1 MGPKALIFI
10 HSLARKSLTKGQGSG
25 ITKIPSAMQAEAKA
39 SEIFTNLVEAGLKP
53 EMMDDF
59 IKSEADVAKYLN
71 ILDAYKRER
80 MKPIPADSPRGKEI
94 TEALF
99 GKRGEVVDM
108 KGNVIPEGSGIM
120 GGESI
125 ESLMKSGDVTKGTV
139 TKKSKKVTDRDMFR
153 AANENYITDTISDV
167 NIIKNLNSMDP
178 IEAMKEA
185 NKVIK
190 REGPYKNLN
199 QQQAKKILEDTED
212 HIFERDVTPMDEDFA
227 AGGVAGLLG
236 ERTGYAQG
244 TDVFRRQKKE
254 IPEEIKKKIFEMIMG
269 TRNLGKVIENSE
281 RTKSRIGSEG
291 VKAYGLAEGGRTG
304 YKEGLTAKQFKR
316 QETENLAAKINEYF
330 DIKGSGS
337 ISGKNQIMGAPDGI
351 TANTETFNAIINMDI
366 PIIEK
371 INLLGS
377 LGYGKDRFKV
387 EKGDEELFLGEGGYK
402 DRNIG
407 LGFNQGGEGLS
418 GSVIRNLETGDNEYQ
433 VKFLKNLASGG
444 RVGLKGGGM
453 DMGAGSSK
461 SSKSSGPA
469 GGASSG
475 GNYGGNNFKSD
486 PDDNREQYGAQGQ
499 YSRPPSTPSD
509 GGDNREQYGAQGQY
523 QRPQLFNS
531 QGLGVT
537 PFNLSNKNFAKL
549 VGPALIQYRIL
560 QKKKAME
567 QLGGD
572 PFTPQDQNILDE
584 LNQMNEEEKIYSLPI
599 TAANGGRVGLRYGGD
614 TMGGINDKSIS
625 SPGPDRSKVSEQQ
638 ERNHQEAISR
648 ARDSQQYDYT
658 APKQIA
664 KQIAINTGKNL
675 AGQKI
680 ASVLGIGTGPIGIL
694 IALKGLYDQT
704 KNPVYSEEDVTYG
717 FPYQT
722 GGRVGLK
729 GGGRTITL
737 MDGTKV
743 YIPEG
748 STTSSGGLK
757 DRIYSSS
764 KGDLLR
770 EDIVRLM
777 SFESGGRVGLRG
789 GGADFIPT
797 EKMNTDRM
805 KVIREFLKRK
815 IPHLDSG
822 PIDKSILYDLQ
833 EALSSGSGLFPGY
846 DVRNDLPREVEA
858 KGGGRI
864 GLAGGMTRRAFL
876 KLMGGVA
883 AGIGAIKSGIMG
895 VGKKGV
901 AKKVVKEVIKTPPV
915 AGKPEWFDALINKV
929 ILEGDDVTKKL
940 ATKDREIVHT
950 KKLNDQESVTVTQD
964 LDDGAIRVEYD
975 SPDNLGQ
982 EPVMMQFKP
991 GMADE
996 TTGGKKPAD
1005 RFDVVETEPRY
1016 VGPDNTDIE
1025 FIGESGGPNIS
1036 FIESDVTNLK
1046 TFATGKGPTMKEIV
1060 KSKKRK
1066 DLTRAVNENDYEAA
1080 EYLGGK
1086 YGDGPEDYYSDDY
1099 RDYRYASG
1107 GLAYMLGE

>member
-99 GKRGEVVDM
+99 GKRGTVVDM
-108 KGNVIPEGSGIM
+108 KGKVIPKGSGIM

-153 AANENYITDTISDV
+153 AANENYITDTISK
-167 NIIKNLNSMDP
+167 IKSMDP

-599 TAANGGRVGLRYGGD
+599 TAANGGR
-614 TMGGINDKSIS
+614 I
-625 SPGPDRSKVSEQQ
+625 
-638 ERNHQEAISR
+638 
-648 ARDSQQYDYT
+648 
-658 APKQIA
+658 
-664 KQIAINTGKNL
+664 
-675 AGQKI
+675 
-680 ASVLGIGTGPIGIL
+680 
-694 IALKGLYDQT
+694 
-704 KNPVYSEEDVTYG
+704 
-717 FPYQT
+717 
-722 GGRVGLK
+722 GLK
-729 GGGRTITL
+729 DGGRTITL

-895 VGKKGV
+895 AGKKGV

>member
-1 MGPKALIFI
+1 MGPKALTFI
-10 HSLARKSLTKGQGSG
+10 HSVARKSLTKGQGSG

-59 IKSEADVAKYLN
+59 IRSEADVAKYLN

-80 MKPIPADSPRGKEI
+80 MKPIPADSPRGREI

-139 TKKSKKVTDRDMFR
+139 TKKSKKVTDRDMFK
-153 AANENYITDTISDV
+153 AANERLGKPKTDV
-167 NIIKNLNSMDP
+167 NTIIKNINSMDP

-212 HIFERDVTPMDEDFA
+212 HIFERNVTDEDFA
-227 AGGVAGLLG
+227 AGGRVGLRYG
-236 ERTGYAQG
+236 GDTMGGINDKSVSSPGPDRSKVSAQQERNHQAAVREAQA
-244 TDVFRRQKKE
+244 FNQKKE
-254 IPEEIKKKIFEMIMG
+254 ETINRIKEAQPKQSPIKTFFNPRLQKHFDQNQMLKDAVARGEITPEQYNELGGYDVQQTLSLGNPLLGGIG
-269 TRNLGKVIENSE
+269 NL
-281 RTKSRIGSEG
+281 IGS
-291 VKAYGLAEGGRTG
+291 TG
-304 YKEGLTAKQFKR
+304 YNIVQSLKDGQSFGD
-316 QETENLAAKINEYF
+316 AAGDVYRNV
-330 DIKGSGS
+330 KG
-337 ISGKNQIMGAPDGI
+337 
-351 TANTETFNAIINMDI
+351 
-366 PIIEK
+366 
-371 INLLGS
+371 
-377 LGYGKDRFKV
+377 
-387 EKGDEELFLGEGGYK
+387 
-402 DRNIG
+402 G
-407 LGFNQGGEGLS
+407 LGLISPE
-418 GSVIRNLETGDNEYQ
+418 
-433 VKFLKNLASGG
+433 LKQTYKNIL
-444 RVGLKGGGM
+444 
-453 DMGAGSSK
+453 
-461 SSKSSGPA
+461 
-469 GGASSG
+469 
-475 GNYGGNNFKSD
+475 
-486 PDDNREQYGAQGQ
+486 AQG
-499 YSRPPSTPSD
+499 
-509 GGDNREQYGAQGQY
+509 AGQY
-523 QRPQLFNS
+523 Q
-531 QGLGVT
+531 T
-537 PFNLSNKNFAKL
+537 
-549 VGPALIQYRIL
+549 
-560 QKKKAME
+560 
-567 QLGGD
+567 
-572 PFTPQDQNILDE
+572 
-584 LNQMNEEEKIYSLPI
+584 
-599 TAANGGRVGLRYGGD
+599 GGRVGLRYGGD

-638 ERNHQEAISR
+638 ERSNQEAISR
-648 ARDSQQYDYT
+648 ARNSQQYDYT

-664 KQIAINTGKNL
+664 KDIAVNTGKNL
-675 AGQKI
+675 IGKKI
-680 ASVLGIGTGPIGIL
+680 ASALGIGTGPIGIL

-722 GGRVGLK
+722 GGRV
-729 GGGRTITL
+729 
-737 MDGTKV
+737 
-743 YIPEG
+743 
-748 STTSSGGLK
+748 
-757 DRIYSSS
+757 
-764 KGDLLR
+764 
-770 EDIVRLM
+770 
-777 SFESGGRVGLRG
+777 
-789 GGADFIPT
+789 
-797 EKMNTDRM
+797 
-805 KVIREFLKRK
+805 
-815 IPHLDSG
+815 
-822 PIDKSILYDLQ
+822 
-833 EALSSGSGLFPGY
+833 
-846 DVRNDLPREVEA
+846 
-858 KGGGRI
+858 

-1086 YGDGPEDYYSDDY
+1086 YGDAPEPDFPDDY
-1099 RDYRYASG
+1099 SGYASG

>member
-80 MKPIPADSPRGKEI
+80 MKPIPANSPRGREI

-99 GKRGEVVDM
+99 GKRGTVVDM

-125 ESLMKSGDVTKGTV
+125 ESLMKSGDVTK
-139 TKKSKKVTDRDMFR
+139 KSKKVTDRDMFK
-153 AANENYITDTISDV
+153 AANENYITDTISK
-167 NIIKNLNSMDP
+167 IKSMDP

-244 TDVFRRQKKE
+244 KDVFRRQKKE

-291 VKAYGLAEGGRTG
+291 VKAYGLANGGRA
-304 YKEGLTAKQFKR
+304 EF
-316 QETENLAAKINEYF
+316 
-330 DIKGSGS
+330 
-337 ISGKNQIMGAPDGI
+337 
-351 TANTETFNAIINMDI
+351 
-366 PIIEK
+366 
-371 INLLGS
+371 
-377 LGYGKDRFKV
+377 
-387 EKGDEELFLGEGGYK
+387 
-402 DRNIG
+402 
-407 LGFNQGGEGLS
+407 
-418 GSVIRNLETGDNEYQ
+418 
-433 VKFLKNLASGG
+433 
-444 RVGLKGGGM
+444 KGGGM

-537 PFNLSNKNFAKL
+537 PFNLSNRNLFATL

-599 TAANGGRVGLRYGGD
+599 TAANGGRIGLKDGGD

-638 ERNHQEAISR
+638 ERNNQEAISR

-664 KQIAINTGKNL
+664 KDIAINTGKNL
-675 AGQKI
+675 IGKKI
-680 ASVLGIGTGPIGIL
+680 ASTLGIGTGPIGIL

-722 GGRVGLK
+722 GGRV
-729 GGGRTITL
+729 
-737 MDGTKV
+737 
-743 YIPEG
+743 
-748 STTSSGGLK
+748 
-757 DRIYSSS
+757 
-764 KGDLLR
+764 
-770 EDIVRLM
+770 
-777 SFESGGRVGLRG
+777 
-789 GGADFIPT
+789 
-797 EKMNTDRM
+797 
-805 KVIREFLKRK
+805 
-815 IPHLDSG
+815 
-822 PIDKSILYDLQ
+822 
-833 EALSSGSGLFPGY
+833 
-846 DVRNDLPREVEA
+846 
-858 KGGGRI
+858 

-1025 FIGESGGPNIS
+1025 FIGESGGPDIS

-1086 YGDGPEDYYSDDY
+1086 YGDVS
-1099 RDYRYASG
+1099 
-1107 GLAYMLGE
+1107 

>member
-1 MGPKALIFI
+1 
-10 HSLARKSLTKGQGSG
+10 
-25 ITKIPSAMQAEAKA
+25 MQAEAKA

-99 GKRGEVVDM
+99 GKRGTVVDM
-108 KGNVIPEGSGIM
+108 KGKVIPKGSGIM

-139 TKKSKKVTDRDMFR
+139 TKKSKKVTDRDMFK
-153 AANENYITDTISDV
+153 AANENYITDTISK
-167 NIIKNLNSMDP
+167 IKSMDP

-244 TDVFRRQKKE
+244 KDVFRRQKKE

-291 VKAYGLAEGGRTG
+291 VKAYGLANGGRA
-304 YKEGLTAKQFKR
+304 EF
-316 QETENLAAKINEYF
+316 
-330 DIKGSGS
+330 
-337 ISGKNQIMGAPDGI
+337 
-351 TANTETFNAIINMDI
+351 
-366 PIIEK
+366 
-371 INLLGS
+371 
-377 LGYGKDRFKV
+377 
-387 EKGDEELFLGEGGYK
+387 
-402 DRNIG
+402 
-407 LGFNQGGEGLS
+407 
-418 GSVIRNLETGDNEYQ
+418 
-433 VKFLKNLASGG
+433 
-444 RVGLKGGGM
+444 KGGGM

-499 YSRPPSTPSD
+499 YSRPPSTPS

-648 ARDSQQYDYT
+648 ARNSQQYDYT

-664 KQIAINTGKNL
+664 KDIAINTGKNL
-675 AGQKI
+675 IGKKI
-680 ASVLGIGTGPIGIL
+680 ASTLGIGATPIGIFM
-694 IALKGLYDQT
+694 ALKGLYNQT

-722 GGRVGLK
+722 GGRV
-729 GGGRTITL
+729 
-737 MDGTKV
+737 
-743 YIPEG
+743 
-748 STTSSGGLK
+748 
-757 DRIYSSS
+757 
-764 KGDLLR
+764 
-770 EDIVRLM
+770 
-777 SFESGGRVGLRG
+777 
-789 GGADFIPT
+789 
-797 EKMNTDRM
+797 
-805 KVIREFLKRK
+805 
-815 IPHLDSG
+815 
-822 PIDKSILYDLQ
+822 
-833 EALSSGSGLFPGY
+833 
-846 DVRNDLPREVEA
+846 
-858 KGGGRI
+858 

-883 AGIGAIKSGIMG
+883 AGIGAIKSGIIG
-895 VGKKGV
+895 AGKKGV

-964 LDDGAIRVEYD
+964 LDDGVIRVEYD

-1016 VGPDNTDIE
+1016 TGPDNTDIE

-1086 YGDGPEDYYSDDY
+1086 YGDVPEPDFPDDY
-1099 RDYRYASG
+1099 SGYASG
-1107 GLAYMLGE
+1107 GIAGMLGE

>member
-80 MKPIPADSPRGKEI
+80 MKPIPADSSRGREI

-99 GKRGEVVDM
+99 GKRGTVVDM
-108 KGNVIPEGSGIM
+108 KGKVIPKGSGIM

-125 ESLMKSGDVTKGTV
+125 ESLMKSEDV
-139 TKKSKKVTDRDMFR
+139 TKKSKKVTDRDMFK
-153 AANENYITDTISDV
+153 AANENYITDTISK
-167 NIIKNLNSMDP
+167 IKSMDP

-199 QQQAKKILEDTED
+199 QQQAKKILKDTED

-291 VKAYGLAEGGRTG
+291 VKAYGLANGGRA
-304 YKEGLTAKQFKR
+304 EF
-316 QETENLAAKINEYF
+316 
-330 DIKGSGS
+330 
-337 ISGKNQIMGAPDGI
+337 
-351 TANTETFNAIINMDI
+351 
-366 PIIEK
+366 
-371 INLLGS
+371 
-377 LGYGKDRFKV
+377 
-387 EKGDEELFLGEGGYK
+387 
-402 DRNIG
+402 
-407 LGFNQGGEGLS
+407 
-418 GSVIRNLETGDNEYQ
+418 
-433 VKFLKNLASGG
+433 
-444 RVGLKGGGM
+444 KGGGM

-486 PDDNREQYGAQGQ
+486 RDDNREQYRAQGQ
-499 YSRPPSTPSD
+499 YSRPPSTPS
-509 GGDNREQYGAQGQY
+509 GGGGMDASRAQFQPQFG
-523 QRPQLFNS
+523 PQLFNS

-560 QKKKAME
+560 QKKQAME
-567 QLGGD
+567 PLGGD
-572 PFTPQDQNILDE
+572 PFTPQDQNMLDK
-584 LNQMNEEEKIYSLPI
+584 LNQMEEEEKIYSFPI

-664 KQIAINTGKNL
+664 KDIAINTGKNL
-675 AGQKI
+675 IGKKI
-680 ASVLGIGTGPIGIL
+680 ASTLGIGTGPIGIL

-722 GGRVGLK
+722 GGRVGL
-729 GGGRTITL
+729 
-737 MDGTKV
+737 
-743 YIPEG
+743 
-748 STTSSGGLK
+748 
-757 DRIYSSS
+757 
-764 KGDLLR
+764 
-770 EDIVRLM
+770 
-777 SFESGGRVGLRG
+777 
-789 GGADFIPT
+789 
-797 EKMNTDRM
+797 
-805 KVIREFLKRK
+805 
-815 IPHLDSG
+815 
-822 PIDKSILYDLQ
+822 
-833 EALSSGSGLFPGY
+833 
-846 DVRNDLPREVEA
+846 
-858 KGGGRI
+858 
-864 GLAGGMTRRAFL
+864 AGGMTRRAFL

-883 AGIGAIKSGIMG
+883 AGIGAVKSGIMG

-901 AKKVVKEVIKTPPV
+901 AKKVVKEVIKTPNAP
-915 AGKPEWFDALINKV
+915 GKPEWFDALVNKV

-940 ATKDREIVHT
+940 AIKDRQTVHT
-950 KKLNDQESVTVTQD
+950 KKIDNDSEVTVYRN
-964 LDDGAIRVEYD
+964 LDDDSVRVEYN
-975 SPDNLGQ
+975 SPDVMLD
-982 EPVMMQFKP
+982 EPVSLTVKP
-991 GMADE
+991 GQADE
-996 TTGGKKPAD
+996 TIKKAPPAE
-1005 RFDVVETEPRY
+1005 FETYEQGFVARSN
-1016 VGPDNTDIE
+1016 GPDDYSIDPE
-1025 FIGESGGPNIS
+1025 PMIGNSIKDLET
-1036 FIESDVTNLK
+1036 DVTKLK
-1046 TFATGKGPTMKEIV
+1046 EFATGEKQTLKEFV
-1060 KSKKRK
+1060 QSKKRK
-1066 DLTRAVNENDYEAA
+1066 DKVKKINQGDIGETSDYVTKRQ
-1080 EYLGGK
+1080 G
-1086 YGDGPEDYYSDDY
+1086 DYYPEYDD
-1099 RDYRYASG
+1099 YASG
-1107 GLAYMLGE
+1107 GIAGMLGE

>member
-80 MKPIPADSPRGKEI
+80 MKPIPADSPRGREI

-99 GKRGEVVDM
+99 GKRGTVVDM

-139 TKKSKKVTDRDMFR
+139 TKKSKKVTDRDMFK
-153 AANENYITDTISDV
+153 AANERLGKPKTDV
-167 NIIKNLNSMDP
+167 NTIIKNINSMEP

-337 ISGKNQIMGAPDGI
+337 KSGKNQIMGAPDGI
-351 TANTETFNAIINMDI
+351 TADTETFNAIINMDI
-366 PIIEK
+366 PIKEK

-377 LGYGKDRFKV
+377 FGFGKDRFKV

-418 GSVIRNLETGDNEYQ
+418 GSVIRNLETGDNDYQ
-433 VKFLKNLASGG
+433 VKFLKKFAS
-444 RVGLKGGGM
+444 
-453 DMGAGSSK
+453 
-461 SSKSSGPA
+461 
-469 GGASSG
+469 
-475 GNYGGNNFKSD
+475 
-486 PDDNREQYGAQGQ
+486 
-499 YSRPPSTPSD
+499 
-509 GGDNREQYGAQGQY
+509 
-523 QRPQLFNS
+523 
-531 QGLGVT
+531 
-537 PFNLSNKNFAKL
+537 
-549 VGPALIQYRIL
+549 
-560 QKKKAME
+560 
-567 QLGGD
+567 
-572 PFTPQDQNILDE
+572 
-584 LNQMNEEEKIYSLPI
+584 
-599 TAANGGRVGLRYGGD
+599 GGRVGLRYGGD

-638 ERNHQEAISR
+638 ELNNQEAISR

-658 APKQIA
+658 VPKQIV
-664 KQIAINTGKNL
+664 KDIAINTGKNL

-680 ASVLGIGTGPIGIL
+680 ASTLGIGTPPIAIL
-694 IALKGLYDQT
+694 MALKGLYDQT

-991 GMADE
+991 GRADE
-996 TTGGKKPAD
+996 TIGGKKPAD

-1016 VGPDNTDIE
+1016 TGPDNTDIE

-1046 TFATGKGPTMKEIV
+1046 TFATGKDPTMKEIV

-1086 YGDGPEDYYSDDY
+1086 YGDVPEPDFPDDY
-1099 RDYRYASG
+1099 SGYASG
-1107 GLAYMLGE
+1107 GIAGMLGE

>member
-1 MGPKALIFI
+1 MD
-10 HSLARKSLTKGQGSG
+10 
-25 ITKIPSAMQAEAKA
+25 A
-39 SEIFTNLVEAGLKP
+39 SRAQFQP
-53 EMMDDF
+53 Q
-59 IKSEADVAKYLN
+59 
-71 ILDAYKRER
+71 
-80 MKPIPADSPRGKEI
+80 
-94 TEALF
+94 F
-99 GKRGEVVDM
+99 G
-108 KGNVIPEGSGIM
+108 
-120 GGESI
+120 
-125 ESLMKSGDVTKGTV
+125 
-139 TKKSKKVTDRDMFR
+139 
-153 AANENYITDTISDV
+153 
-167 NIIKNLNSMDP
+167 
-178 IEAMKEA
+178 
-185 NKVIK
+185 
-190 REGPYKNLN
+190 
-199 QQQAKKILEDTED
+199 
-212 HIFERDVTPMDEDFA
+212 
-227 AGGVAGLLG
+227 
-236 ERTGYAQG
+236 
-244 TDVFRRQKKE
+244 
-254 IPEEIKKKIFEMIMG
+254 
-269 TRNLGKVIENSE
+269 
-281 RTKSRIGSEG
+281 
-291 VKAYGLAEGGRTG
+291 
-304 YKEGLTAKQFKR
+304 
-316 QETENLAAKINEYF
+316 
-330 DIKGSGS
+330 
-337 ISGKNQIMGAPDGI
+337 
-351 TANTETFNAIINMDI
+351 
-366 PIIEK
+366 
-371 INLLGS
+371 
-377 LGYGKDRFKV
+377 
-387 EKGDEELFLGEGGYK
+387 
-402 DRNIG
+402 
-407 LGFNQGGEGLS
+407 
-418 GSVIRNLETGDNEYQ
+418 
-433 VKFLKNLASGG
+433 
-444 RVGLKGGGM
+444 
-453 DMGAGSSK
+453 
-461 SSKSSGPA
+461 
-469 GGASSG
+469 
-475 GNYGGNNFKSD
+475 
-486 PDDNREQYGAQGQ
+486 
-499 YSRPPSTPSD
+499 
-509 GGDNREQYGAQGQY
+509 
-523 QRPQLFNS
+523 PQLFNS

-560 QKKKAME
+560 QKKQAME
-567 QLGGD
+567 PLGGD
-572 PFTPQDQNILDE
+572 PFTPQDQNMLDK
-584 LNQMNEEEKIYSLPI
+584 LNQMEEEEKIYSFPI

-625 SPGPDRSKVSEQQ
+625 SPGPDRFKVSEQQ
-638 ERNHQEAISR
+638 ELNHQEAISR

-664 KQIAINTGKNL
+664 KDIAINTGKNL
-675 AGQKI
+675 IGKKI
-680 ASVLGIGTGPIGIL
+680 ASTLGIGTGPIGIL

-729 GGGRTITL
+729 DGGRTITL

-1086 YGDGPEDYYSDDY
+1086 YGDVPEPDFPDDY
-1099 RDYRYASG
+1099 SGYASG

>member
-1 MGPKALIFI
+1 MLSKALTFI

-99 GKRGEVVDM
+99 GKRGTVVDM

-153 AANENYITDTISDV
+153 AANENYITDTISK
-167 NIIKNLNSMDP
+167 IKSMDP

-377 LGYGKDRFKV
+377 FGFGKDRFKV

-418 GSVIRNLETGDNEYQ
+418 GSVIRNLETGDNDYQ
-433 VKFLKNLASGG
+433 VKFLKKFAS
-444 RVGLKGGGM
+444 
-453 DMGAGSSK
+453 
-461 SSKSSGPA
+461 
-469 GGASSG
+469 
-475 GNYGGNNFKSD
+475 
-486 PDDNREQYGAQGQ
+486 
-499 YSRPPSTPSD
+499 
-509 GGDNREQYGAQGQY
+509 
-523 QRPQLFNS
+523 
-531 QGLGVT
+531 
-537 PFNLSNKNFAKL
+537 
-549 VGPALIQYRIL
+549 
-560 QKKKAME
+560 
-567 QLGGD
+567 
-572 PFTPQDQNILDE
+572 
-584 LNQMNEEEKIYSLPI
+584 
-599 TAANGGRVGLRYGGD
+599 GGRVGLRYGGD

-625 SPGPDRSKVSEQQ
+625 SPGPDRFKVSEQQ
-638 ERNHQEAISR
+638 ELNNQEAISR

-658 APKQIA
+658 VPKQIV
-664 KQIAINTGKNL
+664 KDIAINTGKNL

-680 ASVLGIGTGPIGIL
+680 ASTLGIGATPITIL
-694 IALKGLYDQT
+694 MALKGLYDQT
-704 KNPVYSEEDVTYG
+704 RNPVYSEEDVTYG

-950 KKLNDQESVTVTQD
+950 KKINDQESVTVTQD

-1086 YGDGPEDYYSDDY
+1086 YGDVPEPDFPDDY
-1099 RDYRYASG
+1099 SGYASG

>member
-10 HSLARKSLTKGQGSG
+10 QSLARKSLTKGQGSG

-80 MKPIPADSPRGKEI
+80 MKPIPADSPRGREI

-99 GKRGEVVDM
+99 GKRGTVVDM
-108 KGNVIPEGSGIM
+108 KGNVIPKGSGIM

-125 ESLMKSGDVTKGTV
+125 ESLMKSGDV

-153 AANENYITDTISDV
+153 AANENYITDTISK
-167 NIIKNLNSMDP
+167 IKSMDP

-244 TDVFRRQKKE
+244 KDVFRRQKKE

-291 VKAYGLAEGGRTG
+291 VKAYGLANGGRA
-304 YKEGLTAKQFKR
+304 EF
-316 QETENLAAKINEYF
+316 
-330 DIKGSGS
+330 
-337 ISGKNQIMGAPDGI
+337 
-351 TANTETFNAIINMDI
+351 
-366 PIIEK
+366 
-371 INLLGS
+371 
-377 LGYGKDRFKV
+377 
-387 EKGDEELFLGEGGYK
+387 
-402 DRNIG
+402 
-407 LGFNQGGEGLS
+407 
-418 GSVIRNLETGDNEYQ
+418 
-433 VKFLKNLASGG
+433 
-444 RVGLKGGGM
+444 KGGGM

-499 YSRPPSTPSD
+499 YSRPPSTPS

-648 ARDSQQYDYT
+648 ARNSQQYDYT

-664 KQIAINTGKNL
+664 KDIAINTGKNL
-675 AGQKI
+675 IGKKI
-680 ASVLGIGTGPIGIL
+680 ASTLGIGATPIGIFM
-694 IALKGLYDQT
+694 ALKGLYNQT

-722 GGRVGLK
+722 GGRV
-729 GGGRTITL
+729 
-737 MDGTKV
+737 
-743 YIPEG
+743 
-748 STTSSGGLK
+748 
-757 DRIYSSS
+757 
-764 KGDLLR
+764 
-770 EDIVRLM
+770 
-777 SFESGGRVGLRG
+777 
-789 GGADFIPT
+789 
-797 EKMNTDRM
+797 
-805 KVIREFLKRK
+805 
-815 IPHLDSG
+815 
-822 PIDKSILYDLQ
+822 
-833 EALSSGSGLFPGY
+833 
-846 DVRNDLPREVEA
+846 
-858 KGGGRI
+858 

-883 AGIGAIKSGIMG
+883 AGIGAIKSGIIG
-895 VGKKGV
+895 AGKKGV

-964 LDDGAIRVEYD
+964 LDDGVIRVEYD

-1016 VGPDNTDIE
+1016 TGPDNTDIE

-1086 YGDGPEDYYSDDY
+1086 YGDVPEPDFPDDY
-1099 RDYRYASG
+1099 SGYASG
-1107 GLAYMLGE
+1107 GIAGMLGE

>member
-1 MGPKALIFI
+1 
-10 HSLARKSLTKGQGSG
+10 
-25 ITKIPSAMQAEAKA
+25 
-39 SEIFTNLVEAGLKP
+39 
-53 EMMDDF
+53 
-59 IKSEADVAKYLN
+59 
-71 ILDAYKRER
+71 
-80 MKPIPADSPRGKEI
+80 
-94 TEALF
+94 
-99 GKRGEVVDM
+99 
-108 KGNVIPEGSGIM
+108 
-120 GGESI
+120 
-125 ESLMKSGDVTKGTV
+125 
-139 TKKSKKVTDRDMFR
+139 
-153 AANENYITDTISDV
+153 
-167 NIIKNLNSMDP
+167 MDP

-337 ISGKNQIMGAPDGI
+337 KSGKNQIMGAPDGI

-377 LGYGKDRFKV
+377 FGFGKDRFKV

-418 GSVIRNLETGDNEYQ
+418 GSVIRNLETGDNDYQ
-433 VKFLKNLASGG
+433 VKFLKKFAS
-444 RVGLKGGGM
+444 
-453 DMGAGSSK
+453 
-461 SSKSSGPA
+461 
-469 GGASSG
+469 
-475 GNYGGNNFKSD
+475 
-486 PDDNREQYGAQGQ
+486 
-499 YSRPPSTPSD
+499 
-509 GGDNREQYGAQGQY
+509 
-523 QRPQLFNS
+523 
-531 QGLGVT
+531 
-537 PFNLSNKNFAKL
+537 
-549 VGPALIQYRIL
+549 
-560 QKKKAME
+560 
-567 QLGGD
+567 
-572 PFTPQDQNILDE
+572 
-584 LNQMNEEEKIYSLPI
+584 
-599 TAANGGRVGLRYGGD
+599 GGRVGLRYGGD
-614 TMGGINDKSIS
+614 TMGGINDKSVS
-625 SPGPDRSKVSEQQ
+625 SPGPDRFKVSEQQ
-638 ERNHQEAISR
+638 ELNNQEAISR

-658 APKQIA
+658 VPKQIA
-664 KQIAINTGKNL
+664 KDIAINTGKNL

-680 ASVLGIGTGPIGIL
+680 LSTLGIGATPITIL
-694 IALKGLYDQT
+694 MALKGLYDQT
-704 KNPVYSEEDVTYG
+704 QNPVYSEEDLTYG
-717 FPYQT
+717 VPYQT

-895 VGKKGV
+895 VGKKEV

-991 GMADE
+991 GRADE

-1016 VGPDNTDIE
+1016 TGPDNTDIE

-1086 YGDGPEDYYSDDY
+1086 YGDVPEPDFPDDY
-1099 RDYRYASG
+1099 SGYASG
-1107 GLAYMLGE
+1107 GIAGMLGE

>member
-59 IKSEADVAKYLN
+59 IRSEADVAKYLN
-71 ILDAYKRER
+71 ILDAYKANQLKNTRA
-80 MKPIPADSPRGKEI
+80 IAADSPEGKKI

-153 AANENYITDTISDV
+153 AANQRLGKPKTDV
-167 NIIKNLNSMDP
+167 NTIIKNINSMEP
-178 IEAMKEA
+178 IDAMKEA

-227 AGGVAGLLG
+227 AGGRVGLKGGGMDMGAGSSKSSKSSG
-236 ERTGYAQG
+236 VDRSKVSAQQERNNQAAVREAQA
-244 TDVFRRQKKE
+244 FNQKKE
-254 IPEEIKKKIFEMIMG
+254 ETINRIKEAQPKQSPIKTFFNPRLQKHFDQNQMLKDAVARGEITPEQYNELGGYDVQQTLSLGNPLLGGIG
-269 TRNLGKVIENSE
+269 NL
-281 RTKSRIGSEG
+281 IGSTGYNIVQSSIPSKDSSGNVIYEDTPFIIG
-291 VKAYGLAEGGRTG
+291 EDANTIYSQTPKASQLFRDIPGDVYRNVKGGLGLISPELKQTYKNILAQGAGQYQTGGRTG
-304 YKEGLTAKQFKR
+304 YKEGFTAKQFKR

-366 PIIEK
+366 PIKEK

-377 LGYGKDRFKV
+377 FGFGKDRFKV

-418 GSVIRNLETGDNEYQ
+418 GSVIRNLETGDNDYQ
-433 VKFLKNLASGG
+433 VKFLKKFEAGG
-444 RVGLKGGGM
+444 RVGLK
-453 DMGAGSSK
+453 
-461 SSKSSGPA
+461 
-469 GGASSG
+469 
-475 GNYGGNNFKSD
+475 
-486 PDDNREQYGAQGQ
+486 
-499 YSRPPSTPSD
+499 D
-509 GGDNREQYGAQGQY
+509 GG
-523 QRPQLFNS
+523 
-531 QGLGVT
+531 
-537 PFNLSNKNFAKL
+537 K
-549 VGPALIQYRIL
+549 
-560 QKKKAME
+560 
-567 QLGGD
+567 
-572 PFTPQDQNILDE
+572 
-584 LNQMNEEEKIYSLPI
+584 
-599 TAANGGRVGLRYGGD
+599 
-614 TMGGINDKSIS
+614 
-625 SPGPDRSKVSEQQ
+625 
-638 ERNHQEAISR
+638 
-648 ARDSQQYDYT
+648 
-658 APKQIA
+658 
-664 KQIAINTGKNL
+664 
-675 AGQKI
+675 
-680 ASVLGIGTGPIGIL
+680 
-694 IALKGLYDQT
+694 
-704 KNPVYSEEDVTYG
+704 
-717 FPYQT
+717 
-722 GGRVGLK
+722 
-729 GGGRTITL
+729 TITL

-748 STTSSGGLK
+748 SITSSGGLK
-757 DRIYSSS
+757 DQIYSSS
-764 KGDLLR
+764 KGSLLR
-770 EDIVRLM
+770 EEIVRLM
-777 SFESGGRVGLRG
+777 SFASGGRVGLRG

-883 AGIGAIKSGIMG
+883 AGIGAIKSGIIG
-895 VGKKGV
+895 AGKKG
-901 AKKVVKEVIKTPPV
+901 ATKKVVKEVIKTPNAP
-915 AGKPEWFDALINKV
+915 GKPEWFDALVNKV

-940 ATKDREIVHT
+940 AIKDRQTVHT
-950 KKLNDQESVTVTQD
+950 KKIDNDSEVTVYRN
-964 LDDGAIRVEYD
+964 LDDDSVRVEC
-975 SPDNLGQ
+975 Q
-982 EPVMMQFKP
+982 
-991 GMADE
+991 ADE
-996 TTGGKKPAD
+996 TIKKAPPAE
-1005 RFDVVETEPRY
+1005 FETYEQGFVARSN
-1016 VGPDNTDIE
+1016 GPDDYSIDPE
-1025 FIGESGGPNIS
+1025 PMIGNSIKDLET
-1036 FIESDVTNLK
+1036 DVTKLK
-1046 TFATGKGPTMKEIV
+1046 EFATGEKQTLKEFV
-1060 KSKKRK
+1060 QSKKRK
-1066 DLTRAVNENDYEAA
+1066 DKVKKINQGDIGETSDYVTKRQ
-1080 EYLGGK
+1080 G
-1086 YGDGPEDYYSDDY
+1086 DYYPEYDD
-1099 RDYRYASG
+1099 YASG
-1107 GLAYMLGE
+1107 GIAGMLGE

>member
-80 MKPIPADSPRGKEI
+80 MKPIPADSPRGREI

-99 GKRGEVVDM
+99 GKRGTVVDM
-108 KGNVIPEGSGIM
+108 KGKVIPKESGIM

-125 ESLMKSGDVTKGTV
+125 ESLMKSEDV
-139 TKKSKKVTDRDMFR
+139 TKKSKKVTDRDMFK
-153 AANENYITDTISDV
+153 AANENYITDTISK
-167 NIIKNLNSMDP
+167 IKSMDP

-244 TDVFRRQKKE
+244 KDVFRRQKKE

-291 VKAYGLAEGGRTG
+291 VKAYGLANGGRA
-304 YKEGLTAKQFKR
+304 EF
-316 QETENLAAKINEYF
+316 
-330 DIKGSGS
+330 
-337 ISGKNQIMGAPDGI
+337 
-351 TANTETFNAIINMDI
+351 
-366 PIIEK
+366 
-371 INLLGS
+371 
-377 LGYGKDRFKV
+377 
-387 EKGDEELFLGEGGYK
+387 
-402 DRNIG
+402 
-407 LGFNQGGEGLS
+407 
-418 GSVIRNLETGDNEYQ
+418 
-433 VKFLKNLASGG
+433 
-444 RVGLKGGGM
+444 KGGGM

-499 YSRPPSTPSD
+499 YSRPPSTPS

-638 ERNHQEAISR
+638 ERNNQEAISR

-664 KQIAINTGKNL
+664 KDIAINTGKNL
-675 AGQKI
+675 IGKKI
-680 ASVLGIGTGPIGIL
+680 ASTLGIGATPIGIFM
-694 IALKGLYDQT
+694 ALKGLYDQT

-722 GGRVGLK
+722 GGRVGL
-729 GGGRTITL
+729 
-737 MDGTKV
+737 
-743 YIPEG
+743 
-748 STTSSGGLK
+748 
-757 DRIYSSS
+757 
-764 KGDLLR
+764 
-770 EDIVRLM
+770 
-777 SFESGGRVGLRG
+777 
-789 GGADFIPT
+789 
-797 EKMNTDRM
+797 
-805 KVIREFLKRK
+805 
-815 IPHLDSG
+815 
-822 PIDKSILYDLQ
+822 
-833 EALSSGSGLFPGY
+833 
-846 DVRNDLPREVEA
+846 
-858 KGGGRI
+858 
-864 GLAGGMTRRAFL
+864 AGGMTRRAFL

-883 AGIGAIKSGIMG
+883 AGIGAIKSGIIG
-895 VGKKGV
+895 AGKKGV

-1016 VGPDNTDIE
+1016 TGPDNTDIE

-1086 YGDGPEDYYSDDY
+1086 YGDVPEPDFPDDY
-1099 RDYRYASG
+1099 SGYASG
-1107 GLAYMLGE
+1107 GIAGMLGE

>member
-1 MGPKALIFI
+1 MVLP
-10 HSLARKSLTKGQGSG
+10 R
-25 ITKIPSAMQAEAKA
+25 E
-39 SEIFTNLVEAGLKP
+39 VEQ
-53 EMMDDF
+53 D
-59 IKSEADVAKYLN
+59 
-71 ILDAYKRER
+71 
-80 MKPIPADSPRGKEI
+80 
-94 TEALF
+94 
-99 GKRGEVVDM
+99 
-108 KGNVIPEGSGIM
+108 
-120 GGESI
+120 
-125 ESLMKSGDVTKGTV
+125 
-139 TKKSKKVTDRDMFR
+139 TKKD
-153 AANENYITDTISDV
+153 
-167 NIIKNLNSMDP
+167 L
-178 IEAMKEA
+178 
-185 NKVIK
+185 
-190 REGPYKNLN
+190 
-199 QQQAKKILEDTED
+199 
-212 HIFERDVTPMDEDFA
+212 
-227 AGGVAGLLG
+227 
-236 ERTGYAQG
+236 
-244 TDVFRRQKKE
+244 RQ
-254 IPEEIKKKIFEMIMG
+254 
-269 TRNLGKVIENSE
+269 
-281 RTKSRIGSEG
+281 
-291 VKAYGLAEGGRTG
+291 
-304 YKEGLTAKQFKR
+304 KQFKR

-433 VKFLKNLASGG
+433 VKFLKNFASGG

-599 TAANGGRVGLRYGGD
+599 TAANGGR
-614 TMGGINDKSIS
+614 I
-625 SPGPDRSKVSEQQ
+625 
-638 ERNHQEAISR
+638 
-648 ARDSQQYDYT
+648 
-658 APKQIA
+658 
-664 KQIAINTGKNL
+664 
-675 AGQKI
+675 
-680 ASVLGIGTGPIGIL
+680 
-694 IALKGLYDQT
+694 
-704 KNPVYSEEDVTYG
+704 
-717 FPYQT
+717 
-722 GGRVGLK
+722 GLK
-729 GGGRTITL
+729 DGGKTITL

-950 KKLNDQESVTVTQD
+950 KKLNDQES
-964 LDDGAIRVEYD
+964 L
-975 SPDNLGQ
+975 P
-982 EPVMMQFKP
+982 
-991 GMADE
+991 
-996 TTGGKKPAD
+996 
-1005 RFDVVETEPRY
+1005 
-1016 VGPDNTDIE
+1016 
-1025 FIGESGGPNIS
+1025 
-1036 FIESDVTNLK
+1036 
-1046 TFATGKGPTMKEIV
+1046 
-1060 KSKKRK
+1060 
-1066 DLTRAVNENDYEAA
+1066 
-1080 EYLGGK
+1080 
-1086 YGDGPEDYYSDDY
+1086 
-1099 RDYRYASG
+1099 
-1107 GLAYMLGE
+1107 

>member
-10 HSLARKSLTKGQGSG
+10 QSLARKSLTKGQGSG

-80 MKPIPADSPRGKEI
+80 MKPIPADSPRGREI

-99 GKRGEVVDM
+99 GKRGTVVDM
-108 KGNVIPEGSGIM
+108 KGNVIPKGSGIM

-125 ESLMKSGDVTKGTV
+125 ESLMKSGDVTK
-139 TKKSKKVTDRDMFR
+139 KSKKVTDRDMFK
-153 AANENYITDTISDV
+153 AANENYITDTISK
-167 NIIKNLNSMDP
+167 IKSMDP

-244 TDVFRRQKKE
+244 KDVFRRQKKE

-291 VKAYGLAEGGRTG
+291 VKAYGLANGGRA
-304 YKEGLTAKQFKR
+304 EF
-316 QETENLAAKINEYF
+316 
-330 DIKGSGS
+330 
-337 ISGKNQIMGAPDGI
+337 
-351 TANTETFNAIINMDI
+351 
-366 PIIEK
+366 
-371 INLLGS
+371 
-377 LGYGKDRFKV
+377 
-387 EKGDEELFLGEGGYK
+387 
-402 DRNIG
+402 
-407 LGFNQGGEGLS
+407 
-418 GSVIRNLETGDNEYQ
+418 
-433 VKFLKNLASGG
+433 
-444 RVGLKGGGM
+444 KGGGM

-499 YSRPPSTPSD
+499 YSRPPSTPS

-638 ERNHQEAISR
+638 ERNNQEAISR

-664 KQIAINTGKNL
+664 KDIAINTGKNL
-675 AGQKI
+675 IGKKI
-680 ASVLGIGTGPIGIL
+680 ASTLGIGTGPIGIL

-722 GGRVGLK
+722 GGRVGL
-729 GGGRTITL
+729 
-737 MDGTKV
+737 
-743 YIPEG
+743 
-748 STTSSGGLK
+748 
-757 DRIYSSS
+757 
-764 KGDLLR
+764 
-770 EDIVRLM
+770 
-777 SFESGGRVGLRG
+777 
-789 GGADFIPT
+789 
-797 EKMNTDRM
+797 
-805 KVIREFLKRK
+805 
-815 IPHLDSG
+815 
-822 PIDKSILYDLQ
+822 
-833 EALSSGSGLFPGY
+833 
-846 DVRNDLPREVEA
+846 
-858 KGGGRI
+858 
-864 GLAGGMTRRAFL
+864 AGGMTRRAFL

-883 AGIGAIKSGIMG
+883 AGIGAIKSGIIG
-895 VGKKGV
+895 AGKKGV

-1016 VGPDNTDIE
+1016 TGPDNTDIE

-1086 YGDGPEDYYSDDY
+1086 YGDVPEPDFPDDY
-1099 RDYRYASG
+1099 SGYASG
-1107 GLAYMLGE
+1107 GIAGMLGE

>member
-10 HSLARKSLTKGQGSG
+10 QSLARKSLTKGQGSG

-99 GKRGEVVDM
+99 GKRGTVVDM
-108 KGNVIPEGSGIM
+108 KGNVIPKGSGIM

-125 ESLMKSGDVTKGTV
+125 ESLMKSGDV

-153 AANENYITDTISDV
+153 AANENYITDTISK
-167 NIIKNLNSMDP
+167 IKSMDP

-244 TDVFRRQKKE
+244 KDVFRRQKKE

-291 VKAYGLAEGGRTG
+291 VKAYGLANGGRA
-304 YKEGLTAKQFKR
+304 EF
-316 QETENLAAKINEYF
+316 
-330 DIKGSGS
+330 
-337 ISGKNQIMGAPDGI
+337 
-351 TANTETFNAIINMDI
+351 
-366 PIIEK
+366 
-371 INLLGS
+371 
-377 LGYGKDRFKV
+377 
-387 EKGDEELFLGEGGYK
+387 
-402 DRNIG
+402 
-407 LGFNQGGEGLS
+407 
-418 GSVIRNLETGDNEYQ
+418 
-433 VKFLKNLASGG
+433 
-444 RVGLKGGGM
+444 KGGGM

-499 YSRPPSTPSD
+499 YSRPPSTPS

-648 ARDSQQYDYT
+648 ARNSQQYDYT

-664 KQIAINTGKNL
+664 KDIAINTGKNL
-675 AGQKI
+675 IGKKI
-680 ASVLGIGTGPIGIL
+680 ASTLGIGTGPIGIL

-722 GGRVGLK
+722 GGRVGL
-729 GGGRTITL
+729 
-737 MDGTKV
+737 
-743 YIPEG
+743 
-748 STTSSGGLK
+748 
-757 DRIYSSS
+757 
-764 KGDLLR
+764 
-770 EDIVRLM
+770 
-777 SFESGGRVGLRG
+777 
-789 GGADFIPT
+789 
-797 EKMNTDRM
+797 
-805 KVIREFLKRK
+805 
-815 IPHLDSG
+815 
-822 PIDKSILYDLQ
+822 
-833 EALSSGSGLFPGY
+833 
-846 DVRNDLPREVEA
+846 
-858 KGGGRI
+858 
-864 GLAGGMTRRAFL
+864 AGGMTRRAFL

-883 AGIGAIKSGIMG
+883 AGIGAIKSGIIG
-895 VGKKGV
+895 AGKKGV

-940 ATKDREIVHT
+940 ATKDREW
-950 KKLNDQESVTVTQD
+950 
-964 LDDGAIRVEYD
+964 VELLQG
-975 SPDNLGQ
+975 LGQ
-982 EPVMMQFKP
+982 L
-991 GMADE
+991 
-996 TTGGKKPAD
+996 
-1005 RFDVVETEPRY
+1005 
-1016 VGPDNTDIE
+1016 
-1025 FIGESGGPNIS
+1025 
-1036 FIESDVTNLK
+1036 NL
-1046 TFATGKGPTMKEIV
+1046 E
-1060 KSKKRK
+1060 
-1066 DLTRAVNENDYEAA
+1066 
-1080 EYLGGK
+1080 
-1086 YGDGPEDYYSDDY
+1086 
-1099 RDYRYASG
+1099 
-1107 GLAYMLGE
+1107 

>member
-80 MKPIPADSPRGKEI
+80 MKPIPADSSRGREI

-99 GKRGEVVDM
+99 GKRGTVVDM
-108 KGNVIPEGSGIM
+108 KGKVIPKGSGIM

-125 ESLMKSGDVTKGTV
+125 ESLMKSEDV
-139 TKKSKKVTDRDMFR
+139 TKKSKKVTDRDMFK
-153 AANENYITDTISDV
+153 AANENYITDTISK
-167 NIIKNLNSMDP
+167 IKSMDP

-254 IPEEIKKKIFEMIMG
+254 IPEEIKKKIFEMIIG

-291 VKAYGLAEGGRTG
+291 VKAYGLANGGRA
-304 YKEGLTAKQFKR
+304 EF
-316 QETENLAAKINEYF
+316 
-330 DIKGSGS
+330 
-337 ISGKNQIMGAPDGI
+337 
-351 TANTETFNAIINMDI
+351 
-366 PIIEK
+366 
-371 INLLGS
+371 
-377 LGYGKDRFKV
+377 
-387 EKGDEELFLGEGGYK
+387 
-402 DRNIG
+402 
-407 LGFNQGGEGLS
+407 
-418 GSVIRNLETGDNEYQ
+418 
-433 VKFLKNLASGG
+433 
-444 RVGLKGGGM
+444 KGGGM

-486 PDDNREQYGAQGQ
+486 RDDNREQYRAQGQ
-499 YSRPPSTPSD
+499 YSRPPSTPS
-509 GGDNREQYGAQGQY
+509 GGGGMDASRAQFQPQFG
-523 QRPQLFNS
+523 PQLFNS

-560 QKKKAME
+560 QKKQAME
-567 QLGGD
+567 PLGGD
-572 PFTPQDQNILDE
+572 PFTPQDQNMLDK
-584 LNQMNEEEKIYSLPI
+584 LNQMEEEEKIYSFPI

-625 SPGPDRSKVSEQQ
+625 SPGPDRFKVSEQQ
-638 ERNHQEAISR
+638 ELNNQEAISR

-664 KQIAINTGKNL
+664 KDIAINTGKNL
-675 AGQKI
+675 IGKKI
-680 ASVLGIGTGPIGIL
+680 ASTLGIGTGPIGVL

-722 GGRVGLK
+722 GGRVGL
-729 GGGRTITL
+729 
-737 MDGTKV
+737 
-743 YIPEG
+743 
-748 STTSSGGLK
+748 
-757 DRIYSSS
+757 
-764 KGDLLR
+764 
-770 EDIVRLM
+770 
-777 SFESGGRVGLRG
+777 
-789 GGADFIPT
+789 
-797 EKMNTDRM
+797 
-805 KVIREFLKRK
+805 
-815 IPHLDSG
+815 
-822 PIDKSILYDLQ
+822 
-833 EALSSGSGLFPGY
+833 
-846 DVRNDLPREVEA
+846 
-858 KGGGRI
+858 
-864 GLAGGMTRRAFL
+864 AGGMTRRAFL

-883 AGIGAIKSGIMG
+883 AGIGAVKSGIMG

-901 AKKVVKEVIKTPPV
+901 AKKVVKEVIKTPNAP
-915 AGKPEWFDALINKV
+915 GKPEWFDALVNKV

-940 ATKDREIVHT
+940 AIKDRQTVHT
-950 KKLNDQESVTVTQD
+950 KKIDNDSEVTVYRN
-964 LDDGAIRVEYD
+964 LDDDSVRVEYN
-975 SPDNLGQ
+975 SPDVMLD
-982 EPVMMQFKP
+982 EPVSLTVKP
-991 GMADE
+991 GQADE
-996 TTGGKKPAD
+996 TIKKAPPAE
-1005 RFDVVETEPRY
+1005 FETYEQGFVARSN
-1016 VGPDNTDIE
+1016 GPDDYSIDPE
-1025 FIGESGGPNIS
+1025 PMIGNSIKDLET
-1036 FIESDVTNLK
+1036 DVTKLK
-1046 TFATGKGPTMKEIV
+1046 EFATGEKQTLKEFV
-1060 KSKKRK
+1060 QSKKRK
-1066 DLTRAVNENDYEAA
+1066 DKVKKINQGDIGETSDYVTKRQ
-1080 EYLGGK
+1080 G
-1086 YGDGPEDYYSDDY
+1086 DYYPEYDD
-1099 RDYRYASG
+1099 YASG
-1107 GLAYMLGE
+1107 GIAGMLGE

>member
-59 IKSEADVAKYLN
+59 IRSEADVAKYLN

-80 MKPIPADSPRGKEI
+80 MKPIPADSPRGREI

-153 AANENYITDTISDV
+153 AANENYITDTISK
-167 NIIKNLNSMDP
+167 IKSMDP

-337 ISGKNQIMGAPDGI
+337 KSGKNQIMGAPDGI
-351 TANTETFNAIINMDI
+351 TADTETFNAIINMDI
-366 PIIEK
+366 PIKEK

-377 LGYGKDRFKV
+377 FGFGKDRFKV

-418 GSVIRNLETGDNEYQ
+418 GSVIRNLETGDNDYQ
-433 VKFLKNLASGG
+433 VKFLKKFAS
-444 RVGLKGGGM
+444 
-453 DMGAGSSK
+453 
-461 SSKSSGPA
+461 
-469 GGASSG
+469 
-475 GNYGGNNFKSD
+475 
-486 PDDNREQYGAQGQ
+486 
-499 YSRPPSTPSD
+499 
-509 GGDNREQYGAQGQY
+509 
-523 QRPQLFNS
+523 
-531 QGLGVT
+531 
-537 PFNLSNKNFAKL
+537 
-549 VGPALIQYRIL
+549 
-560 QKKKAME
+560 
-567 QLGGD
+567 
-572 PFTPQDQNILDE
+572 
-584 LNQMNEEEKIYSLPI
+584 
-599 TAANGGRVGLRYGGD
+599 GGRVGLRYGGD

-625 SPGPDRSKVSEQQ
+625 SPGPDRFKVSEQQ
-638 ERNHQEAISR
+638 ELNNQEAISR

-658 APKQIA
+658 EPKQIA

-680 ASVLGIGTGPIGIL
+680 LSTLGIGATPITIL
-694 IALKGLYDQT
+694 MALKGLYDQT

-950 KKLNDQESVTVTQD
+950 KKINDQESVTVTQD

-1086 YGDGPEDYYSDDY
+1086 YGDVPEPDFPDDY
-1099 RDYRYASG
+1099 SGYASG

>member
-1 MGPKALIFI
+1 MLSKALTFI

-80 MKPIPADSPRGKEI
+80 MKPIPADSPRGREI

-153 AANENYITDTISDV
+153 AANENYITDTISK
-167 NIIKNLNSMDP
+167 IKSMDP

-227 AGGVAGLLG
+227 AGGRVGLKGGGADMGAGSSKSSKSSGPAGGASSGGNYGGNNSKSDPDDNREQYGAQGQYQRPPSQQERNNQAAVREAQAFNQKKEETIKSVGSGALTAGSLFPRYIDNFQYAAPPGTNINKLRNLARQTASDKSIIDLLKNVYNDPDKFDPDFKRGSQIKASYPQYVKEGILSATGFKPTSQIGGGTNAARALLEKIGSIPGAQTLGRVLPGVGTVSGIYDVGSRLSKGDYFGAGLGALSAIPFVGIPAAAAQAAYDYREPLIEKSTNFFNKLQGAGQYQTGGVAGLLG

-304 YKEGLTAKQFKR
+304 YKEGFTAKQFKR

-433 VKFLKNLASGG
+433 VKFLKNFASGG
-444 RVGLKGGGM
+444 RV
-453 DMGAGSSK
+453 
-461 SSKSSGPA
+461 
-469 GGASSG
+469 
-475 GNYGGNNFKSD
+475 
-486 PDDNREQYGAQGQ
+486 
-499 YSRPPSTPSD
+499 
-509 GGDNREQYGAQGQY
+509 
-523 QRPQLFNS
+523 
-531 QGLGVT
+531 
-537 PFNLSNKNFAKL
+537 
-549 VGPALIQYRIL
+549 
-560 QKKKAME
+560 
-567 QLGGD
+567 
-572 PFTPQDQNILDE
+572 
-584 LNQMNEEEKIYSLPI
+584 
-599 TAANGGRVGLRYGGD
+599 
-614 TMGGINDKSIS
+614 
-625 SPGPDRSKVSEQQ
+625 
-638 ERNHQEAISR
+638 
-648 ARDSQQYDYT
+648 
-658 APKQIA
+658 
-664 KQIAINTGKNL
+664 
-675 AGQKI
+675 
-680 ASVLGIGTGPIGIL
+680 
-694 IALKGLYDQT
+694 
-704 KNPVYSEEDVTYG
+704 
-717 FPYQT
+717 
-722 GGRVGLK
+722 
-729 GGGRTITL
+729 
-737 MDGTKV
+737 
-743 YIPEG
+743 
-748 STTSSGGLK
+748 
-757 DRIYSSS
+757 
-764 KGDLLR
+764 
-770 EDIVRLM
+770 
-777 SFESGGRVGLRG
+777 
-789 GGADFIPT
+789 
-797 EKMNTDRM
+797 
-805 KVIREFLKRK
+805 
-815 IPHLDSG
+815 
-822 PIDKSILYDLQ
+822 
-833 EALSSGSGLFPGY
+833 
-846 DVRNDLPREVEA
+846 
-858 KGGGRI
+858 

-876 KLMGGVA
+876 KLMGGVT

-895 VGKKGV
+895 VGKKEV

-1016 VGPDNTDIE
+1016 TGPDNTDIE

-1086 YGDGPEDYYSDDY
+1086 YGDVPEPDFPDDY
-1099 RDYRYASG
+1099 SGYASG
-1107 GLAYMLGE
+1107 GIAGMLGE

>member
-10 HSLARKSLTKGQGSG
+10 QSLARKSLTKGQGSG

-59 IKSEADVAKYLN
+59 IRSEADVAKYLN

-153 AANENYITDTISDV
+153 AANQRLGKPKTDV
-167 NIIKNLNSMDP
+167 NTIIKNINSMEP
-178 IEAMKEA
+178 IDAMKEA

-227 AGGVAGLLG
+227 AGG
-236 ERTGYAQG
+236 
-244 TDVFRRQKKE
+244 
-254 IPEEIKKKIFEMIMG
+254 
-269 TRNLGKVIENSE
+269 
-281 RTKSRIGSEG
+281 
-291 VKAYGLAEGGRTG
+291 
-304 YKEGLTAKQFKR
+304 
-316 QETENLAAKINEYF
+316 
-330 DIKGSGS
+330 
-337 ISGKNQIMGAPDGI
+337 
-351 TANTETFNAIINMDI
+351 
-366 PIIEK
+366 
-371 INLLGS
+371 
-377 LGYGKDRFKV
+377 
-387 EKGDEELFLGEGGYK
+387 
-402 DRNIG
+402 
-407 LGFNQGGEGLS
+407 
-418 GSVIRNLETGDNEYQ
+418 
-433 VKFLKNLASGG
+433 

-461 SSKSSGPA
+461 SSKSSGVDRSKVSAQQERNNQAAVREAQAFNQKKEETINRIKEAQPKQSPIKTFFNPRLQKHFDQNQMLKDA
-469 GGASSG
+469 VARGEITPEQYNELGGYDVQQTLSLGNPLLGGIGNLIGSTGYNIVQSSIPSKDSSG
-475 GNYGGNNFKSD
+475 NVIYEDTPFIIGEDANTIYSQTPKASQLLRDIPGDVMRNVQGGLGLISPELKQTYKNIL
-486 PDDNREQYGAQGQ
+486 AQG
-499 YSRPPSTPSD
+499 
-509 GGDNREQYGAQGQY
+509 AGQY
-523 QRPQLFNS
+523 Q
-531 QGLGVT
+531 T
-537 PFNLSNKNFAKL
+537 
-549 VGPALIQYRIL
+549 
-560 QKKKAME
+560 
-567 QLGGD
+567 
-572 PFTPQDQNILDE
+572 
-584 LNQMNEEEKIYSLPI
+584 
-599 TAANGGRVGLRYGGD
+599 GGRVGLRYGGD

-638 ERNHQEAISR
+638 ERSHQEAISR

-658 APKQIA
+658 VPKQIA
-664 KQIAINTGKNL
+664 KDIAINTGKNL

-680 ASVLGIGTGPIGIL
+680 LSTLGIGATPIGIL
-694 IALKGLYDQT
+694 MALKGLYDQT
-704 KNPVYSEEDVTYG
+704 QNPVYSEEDLTYG
-717 FPYQT
+717 VPYQT

-1086 YGDGPEDYYSDDY
+1086 YGDVPEPDFPDDY
-1099 RDYRYASG
+1099 SGYASG
-1107 GLAYMLGE
+1107 GIAGMLGE

>member
-1 MGPKALIFI
+1 MLSKALTFI

-80 MKPIPADSPRGKEI
+80 MKPIPADSPRGREI

-139 TKKSKKVTDRDMFR
+139 TKKSKKVTDRDMFK
-153 AANENYITDTISDV
+153 AANENYITDTISK
-167 NIIKNLNSMDP
+167 IKSMDP

-337 ISGKNQIMGAPDGI
+337 KSGKNQIMGAPDGI
-351 TANTETFNAIINMDI
+351 TADTETFNAIINMDI
-366 PIIEK
+366 PIKEK

-377 LGYGKDRFKV
+377 FGFGKDRFKV

-418 GSVIRNLETGDNEYQ
+418 GSVIRNLETGDNDYQ
-433 VKFLKNLASGG
+433 VKFLKKFAS
-444 RVGLKGGGM
+444 
-453 DMGAGSSK
+453 
-461 SSKSSGPA
+461 
-469 GGASSG
+469 
-475 GNYGGNNFKSD
+475 
-486 PDDNREQYGAQGQ
+486 
-499 YSRPPSTPSD
+499 
-509 GGDNREQYGAQGQY
+509 
-523 QRPQLFNS
+523 
-531 QGLGVT
+531 
-537 PFNLSNKNFAKL
+537 
-549 VGPALIQYRIL
+549 
-560 QKKKAME
+560 
-567 QLGGD
+567 
-572 PFTPQDQNILDE
+572 
-584 LNQMNEEEKIYSLPI
+584 
-599 TAANGGRVGLRYGGD
+599 GGRVGLRYGGD

-625 SPGPDRSKVSEQQ
+625 SPGPDRFKVSEQQ
-638 ERNHQEAISR
+638 ELNNQEAISR

-658 APKQIA
+658 VPKQIV
-664 KQIAINTGKNL
+664 KDIAINTGKNL

-680 ASVLGIGTGPIGIL
+680 ASALGIGTGPFGIML
-694 IALKGLYDQT
+694 ALKGLYDQT
-704 KNPVYSEEDVTYG
+704 RNPVYSEEDLTYG
-717 FPYQT
+717 VPYQT
-722 GGRVGLK
+722 GGRV
-729 GGGRTITL
+729 
-737 MDGTKV
+737 
-743 YIPEG
+743 
-748 STTSSGGLK
+748 
-757 DRIYSSS
+757 
-764 KGDLLR
+764 
-770 EDIVRLM
+770 
-777 SFESGGRVGLRG
+777 
-789 GGADFIPT
+789 
-797 EKMNTDRM
+797 
-805 KVIREFLKRK
+805 
-815 IPHLDSG
+815 
-822 PIDKSILYDLQ
+822 
-833 EALSSGSGLFPGY
+833 
-846 DVRNDLPREVEA
+846 
-858 KGGGRI
+858 

-895 VGKKGV
+895 VGKKEV
-901 AKKVVKEVIKTPPV
+901 AKKVVKEVIKTPNAP
-915 AGKPEWFDALINKV
+915 GKPEWFDALVNKV

-940 ATKDREIVHT
+940 AIKDRQTVHT
-950 KKLNDQESVTVTQD
+950 KKIDNDSEVTVYRN
-964 LDDGAIRVEYD
+964 LDDDSVRVEYN
-975 SPDNLGQ
+975 SPDVMLD
-982 EPVMMQFKP
+982 EPVSLTVKP
-991 GMADE
+991 GQADE
-996 TTGGKKPAD
+996 TIKKAPPAE
-1005 RFDVVETEPRY
+1005 FETYEQGFVARSN
-1016 VGPDNTDIE
+1016 GPDDYSIDPE
-1025 FIGESGGPNIS
+1025 PMIGNSIKDLET
-1036 FIESDVTNLK
+1036 DVTKLK
-1046 TFATGKGPTMKEIV
+1046 EFATGEKQTLKEFV
-1060 KSKKRK
+1060 QSKKRK
-1066 DLTRAVNENDYEAA
+1066 DKVKKINQGDIGETSDYVTKRQ
-1080 EYLGGK
+1080 G
-1086 YGDGPEDYYSDDY
+1086 DYYPEYDD
-1099 RDYRYASG
+1099 YASG
-1107 GLAYMLGE
+1107 GIAGMLGE

>member
-10 HSLARKSLTKGQGSG
+10 QSLARKSLTKGQGSG

-59 IKSEADVAKYLN
+59 IRSEADVAKYLN

-80 MKPIPADSPRGKEI
+80 MKPIPADSPRGREI

-99 GKRGEVVDM
+99 GKRGTVVDM

-139 TKKSKKVTDRDMFR
+139 TKKSKKVTDRDMFK
-153 AANENYITDTISDV
+153 AANERLGKPKTDV
-167 NIIKNLNSMDP
+167 NTIIKNINSMEP
-178 IEAMKEA
+178 IDAMKEA

-212 HIFERDVTPMDEDFA
+212 HIFERNVTPMDEDFA

-337 ISGKNQIMGAPDGI
+337 KSGKNQIMGAPDGI
-351 TANTETFNAIINMDI
+351 TADTETFNAIINMDI
-366 PIIEK
+366 PIKEK

-377 LGYGKDRFKV
+377 FGFGKDRFKV

-407 LGFNQGGEGLS
+407 LGFNQGGEGFS
-418 GSVIRNLETGDNEYQ
+418 GSVIRNLETGDNDYQ
-433 VKFLKNLASGG
+433 VKFLKKFAS
-444 RVGLKGGGM
+444 
-453 DMGAGSSK
+453 
-461 SSKSSGPA
+461 
-469 GGASSG
+469 
-475 GNYGGNNFKSD
+475 
-486 PDDNREQYGAQGQ
+486 
-499 YSRPPSTPSD
+499 
-509 GGDNREQYGAQGQY
+509 
-523 QRPQLFNS
+523 
-531 QGLGVT
+531 
-537 PFNLSNKNFAKL
+537 
-549 VGPALIQYRIL
+549 
-560 QKKKAME
+560 
-567 QLGGD
+567 
-572 PFTPQDQNILDE
+572 
-584 LNQMNEEEKIYSLPI
+584 
-599 TAANGGRVGLRYGGD
+599 GGRVGLRYGGD

-638 ERNHQEAISR
+638 ERNNQEAISR

-658 APKQIA
+658 APKQIV
-664 KQIAINTGKNL
+664 KDIAINTGKNL

-680 ASVLGIGTGPIGIL
+680 ASTLGIGTGPIGIL

-1086 YGDGPEDYYSDDY
+1086 YGDAPEPDFPDDY
-1099 RDYRYASG
+1099 SGYASG
-1107 GLAYMLGE
+1107 GIAGMLGE

>member
-1 MGPKALIFI
+1 MGPKALTFI

-99 GKRGEVVDM
+99 GKRGTVVDM

-153 AANENYITDTISDV
+153 AANKRLNKPTSVMSVDKRGSGFAGKEYPIKQDV
-167 NIIKNLNSMDP
+167 NIIIKNINRLDS

-185 NKVIK
+185 NKIIK
-190 REGPYKNLN
+190 REGYYKNLSDKD
-199 QQQAKKILEDTED
+199 AKKILQETED

-291 VKAYGLAEGGRTG
+291 VKAYGLAEGGR
-304 YKEGLTAKQFKR
+304 
-316 QETENLAAKINEYF
+316 
-330 DIKGSGS
+330 
-337 ISGKNQIMGAPDGI
+337 
-351 TANTETFNAIINMDI
+351 
-366 PIIEK
+366 
-371 INLLGS
+371 
-377 LGYGKDRFKV
+377 
-387 EKGDEELFLGEGGYK
+387 
-402 DRNIG
+402 
-407 LGFNQGGEGLS
+407 
-418 GSVIRNLETGDNEYQ
+418 
-433 VKFLKNLASGG
+433 
-444 RVGLKGGGM
+444 VGLKGGGM

-486 PDDNREQYGAQGQ
+486 RDDNREQYRAQGQ
-499 YSRPPSTPSD
+499 YSRPPSTPS
-509 GGDNREQYGAQGQY
+509 GGGGMDASRAQFQ
-523 QRPQLFNS
+523 PQFGP

-537 PFNLSNKNFAKL
+537 PNLSNRNLFATL
-549 VGPALIQYRIL
+549 VGPALIQYRML
-560 QKKKAME
+560 EKKKAME
-567 QLGGD
+567 QFEGD
-572 PFTPQDQNILDE
+572 PFTLQDQKLLDK
-584 LNQMNEEEKIYSLPI
+584 LKQMDEEEKIYSFPI
-599 TAANGGRVGLRYGGD
+599 TAANGGR
-614 TMGGINDKSIS
+614 I
-625 SPGPDRSKVSEQQ
+625 
-638 ERNHQEAISR
+638 
-648 ARDSQQYDYT
+648 
-658 APKQIA
+658 
-664 KQIAINTGKNL
+664 
-675 AGQKI
+675 
-680 ASVLGIGTGPIGIL
+680 
-694 IALKGLYDQT
+694 
-704 KNPVYSEEDVTYG
+704 
-717 FPYQT
+717 
-722 GGRVGLK
+722 GLK
-729 GGGRTITL
+729 DGGKTITL

-991 GMADE
+991 GRADE

-1025 FIGESGGPNIS
+1025 FIGESGGPDIS

-1066 DLTRAVNENDYEAA
+1066 DLTRNLNEDNYETAQ
-1080 EYLGGK
+1080 YLSNK
-1086 YGDGPEDYYSDDY
+1086 YGDGYENYDFPDDY
-1099 RDYRYASG
+1099 NGYASG

>member
-71 ILDAYKRER
+71 ILDAYKANQLKNTRA
-80 MKPIPADSPRGKEI
+80 IAADSPEGKKI

-125 ESLMKSGDVTKGTV
+125 ESLMKSEDV
-139 TKKSKKVTDRDMFR
+139 TKKSKKVTDRDMFK
-153 AANENYITDTISDV
+153 AANENYITDTISK
-167 NIIKNLNSMDP
+167 IKSMDP

-337 ISGKNQIMGAPDGI
+337 KSGKNQIMGAPDGI
-351 TANTETFNAIINMDI
+351 TADTETFNAIINMDI
-366 PIIEK
+366 PIKEK

-377 LGYGKDRFKV
+377 FGFGKDRFKV

-418 GSVIRNLETGDNEYQ
+418 GSVIRNLETGDNDYQ
-433 VKFLKNLASGG
+433 VKFLKKFAS
-444 RVGLKGGGM
+444 
-453 DMGAGSSK
+453 
-461 SSKSSGPA
+461 
-469 GGASSG
+469 
-475 GNYGGNNFKSD
+475 
-486 PDDNREQYGAQGQ
+486 
-499 YSRPPSTPSD
+499 
-509 GGDNREQYGAQGQY
+509 
-523 QRPQLFNS
+523 
-531 QGLGVT
+531 
-537 PFNLSNKNFAKL
+537 
-549 VGPALIQYRIL
+549 
-560 QKKKAME
+560 
-567 QLGGD
+567 
-572 PFTPQDQNILDE
+572 
-584 LNQMNEEEKIYSLPI
+584 
-599 TAANGGRVGLRYGGD
+599 GGRVGLRYGGD

-625 SPGPDRSKVSEQQ
+625 SPGPDRFKVSEQQ
-638 ERNHQEAISR
+638 ELNNQEAISR

-658 APKQIA
+658 VPKQIV
-664 KQIAINTGKNL
+664 KDIAINTGKNL

-680 ASVLGIGTGPIGIL
+680 LSTLGIGATPIGIFM
-694 IALKGLYDQT
+694 ALKGLYNQT
-704 KNPVYSEEDVTYG
+704 QNPVYSEEDLTYG
-717 FPYQT
+717 VPYQT
-722 GGRVGLK
+722 GGRV
-729 GGGRTITL
+729 
-737 MDGTKV
+737 
-743 YIPEG
+743 
-748 STTSSGGLK
+748 
-757 DRIYSSS
+757 
-764 KGDLLR
+764 
-770 EDIVRLM
+770 
-777 SFESGGRVGLRG
+777 
-789 GGADFIPT
+789 
-797 EKMNTDRM
+797 
-805 KVIREFLKRK
+805 
-815 IPHLDSG
+815 
-822 PIDKSILYDLQ
+822 
-833 EALSSGSGLFPGY
+833 
-846 DVRNDLPREVEA
+846 
-858 KGGGRI
+858 

-1016 VGPDNTDIE
+1016 TGPDNTDIE

-1086 YGDGPEDYYSDDY
+1086 YGDVPEPDFPDDY
-1099 RDYRYASG
+1099 SGYASG
-1107 GLAYMLGE
+1107 GIAGMLGE

>member
-1 MGPKALIFI
+1 MLSKALTFI

-99 GKRGEVVDM
+99 GKRGTVVDM
-108 KGNVIPEGSGIM
+108 KGKVIPKGSGIM

-153 AANENYITDTISDV
+153 AANENYITDTISK
-167 NIIKNLNSMDP
+167 IKSMDP

-433 VKFLKNLASGG
+433 VKFLKNFASGG

-638 ERNHQEAISR
+638 ERSHQEAISR

-658 APKQIA
+658 VPKQIV

-704 KNPVYSEEDVTYG
+704 RNPVYSEEDLTYG
-717 FPYQT
+717 VPYQT

-895 VGKKGV
+895 VGKKEV

-1016 VGPDNTDIE
+1016 TGPDNTDIE

-1086 YGDGPEDYYSDDY
+1086 YGDVPEPDFPDDY
-1099 RDYRYASG
+1099 SGYASG

>member
-1 MGPKALIFI
+1 MGPKALTFI

-59 IKSEADVAKYLN
+59 IRSEADVAKYLN

-99 GKRGEVVDM
+99 GKRGTVVDM

-153 AANENYITDTISDV
+153 AANQRLGKPKTDV
-167 NIIKNLNSMDP
+167 NTIIKNINSMEP
-178 IEAMKEA
+178 IDAMKEA

-212 HIFERDVTPMDEDFA
+212 HIFERNVTDEDFA
-227 AGGVAGLLG
+227 
-236 ERTGYAQG
+236 
-244 TDVFRRQKKE
+244 
-254 IPEEIKKKIFEMIMG
+254 
-269 TRNLGKVIENSE
+269 S
-281 RTKSRIGSEG
+281 
-291 VKAYGLAEGGRTG
+291 
-304 YKEGLTAKQFKR
+304 
-316 QETENLAAKINEYF
+316 
-330 DIKGSGS
+330 
-337 ISGKNQIMGAPDGI
+337 
-351 TANTETFNAIINMDI
+351 
-366 PIIEK
+366 
-371 INLLGS
+371 
-377 LGYGKDRFKV
+377 
-387 EKGDEELFLGEGGYK
+387 
-402 DRNIG
+402 
-407 LGFNQGGEGLS
+407 
-418 GSVIRNLETGDNEYQ
+418 
-433 VKFLKNLASGG
+433 
-444 RVGLKGGGM
+444 
-453 DMGAGSSK
+453 
-461 SSKSSGPA
+461 
-469 GGASSG
+469 
-475 GNYGGNNFKSD
+475 
-486 PDDNREQYGAQGQ
+486 
-499 YSRPPSTPSD
+499 
-509 GGDNREQYGAQGQY
+509 
-523 QRPQLFNS
+523 
-531 QGLGVT
+531 
-537 PFNLSNKNFAKL
+537 
-549 VGPALIQYRIL
+549 
-560 QKKKAME
+560 
-567 QLGGD
+567 
-572 PFTPQDQNILDE
+572 
-584 LNQMNEEEKIYSLPI
+584 
-599 TAANGGRVGLRYGGD
+599 GGRVGLRYGGD
-614 TMGGINDKSIS
+614 TMGGKNDKSKS
-625 SPGPDRSKVSEQQ
+625 SPGPDRSKVSAQQ
-638 ERNHQEAISR
+638 ERSHQEAISR

-658 APKQIA
+658 VPKQIA
-664 KQIAINTGKNL
+664 KDIAINTGKNL

-680 ASVLGIGTGPIGIL
+680 ASALGIGAAPIGIL
-694 IALKGLYDQT
+694 MALKGLYDQT
-704 KNPVYSEEDVTYG
+704 QNPVYSEEDLTLNSAVDKLGKTLFPEGNLQNIKATSPTQKDYNIRATKDMVENLPGGVVKDILAPAGALVMSPFYDAGQAFDRMEPGSGLRG
-717 FPYQT
+717 FAKALDAENPLSSAAERFIGAAGPLAERFED
-722 GGRVGLK
+722 GGRV
-729 GGGRTITL
+729 
-737 MDGTKV
+737 
-743 YIPEG
+743 
-748 STTSSGGLK
+748 
-757 DRIYSSS
+757 
-764 KGDLLR
+764 
-770 EDIVRLM
+770 
-777 SFESGGRVGLRG
+777 
-789 GGADFIPT
+789 
-797 EKMNTDRM
+797 
-805 KVIREFLKRK
+805 
-815 IPHLDSG
+815 
-822 PIDKSILYDLQ
+822 
-833 EALSSGSGLFPGY
+833 
-846 DVRNDLPREVEA
+846 
-858 KGGGRI
+858 

-1086 YGDGPEDYYSDDY
+1086 YGDAPEPDFPDDY
-1099 RDYRYASG
+1099 SGYASG

>member
-99 GKRGEVVDM
+99 GKRGTVVDM
-108 KGNVIPEGSGIM
+108 KGNVIPKESGIM

-125 ESLMKSGDVTKGTV
+125 ESLMKSGDV

-153 AANENYITDTISDV
+153 AANENYITDTISK
-167 NIIKNLNSMDP
+167 IKSMDP

-291 VKAYGLAEGGRTG
+291 VKAYGLANGGRA
-304 YKEGLTAKQFKR
+304 EF
-316 QETENLAAKINEYF
+316 
-330 DIKGSGS
+330 
-337 ISGKNQIMGAPDGI
+337 
-351 TANTETFNAIINMDI
+351 
-366 PIIEK
+366 
-371 INLLGS
+371 
-377 LGYGKDRFKV
+377 
-387 EKGDEELFLGEGGYK
+387 
-402 DRNIG
+402 
-407 LGFNQGGEGLS
+407 
-418 GSVIRNLETGDNEYQ
+418 
-433 VKFLKNLASGG
+433 
-444 RVGLKGGGM
+444 KGGGM

-509 GGDNREQYGAQGQY
+509 GGGDNKINLINTLNKF
-523 QRPQLFNS
+523 RPDTFVNPYNFSVDL
-531 QGLGVT
+531 
-537 PFNLSNKNFAKL
+537 NKNI
-549 VGPALIQYRIL
+549 GPFGLNSFINTLGIL
-560 QKKKAME
+560 GIDDPRTPEDESE
-567 QLGGD
+567 QDDYGISASYIRDLLGGD
-572 PFTPQDQNILDE
+572 LVLGAGYSPTTGTNLGLSFSKQF
-584 LNQMNEEEKIYSLPI
+584 NQ
-599 TAANGGRVGLRYGGD
+599 GGRVNYNEGSLDPDTGSTGNAMLDFINRGGLKNAI
-614 TMGGINDKSIS
+614 T
-625 SPGPDRSKVSEQQ
+625 QQ
-638 ERNHQEAISR
+638 
-648 ARDSQQYDYT
+648 
-658 APKQIA
+658 
-664 KQIAINTGKNL
+664 
-675 AGQKI
+675 
-680 ASVLGIGTGPIGIL
+680 
-694 IALKGLYDQT
+694 
-704 KNPVYSEEDVTYG
+704 
-717 FPYQT
+717 YQT
-722 GGRVGLK
+722 GGRV
-729 GGGRTITL
+729 
-737 MDGTKV
+737 
-743 YIPEG
+743 
-748 STTSSGGLK
+748 
-757 DRIYSSS
+757 
-764 KGDLLR
+764 
-770 EDIVRLM
+770 
-777 SFESGGRVGLRG
+777 
-789 GGADFIPT
+789 
-797 EKMNTDRM
+797 
-805 KVIREFLKRK
+805 
-815 IPHLDSG
+815 
-822 PIDKSILYDLQ
+822 
-833 EALSSGSGLFPGY
+833 
-846 DVRNDLPREVEA
+846 
-858 KGGGRI
+858 

-883 AGIGAIKSGIMG
+883 AGIGAIKSGIIG
-895 VGKKGV
+895 AGKKGV
-901 AKKVVKEVIKTPPV
+901 SKKVVKEVIKTPPV

-1086 YGDGPEDYYSDDY
+1086 YGDVPEPDFPDDY
-1099 RDYRYASG
+1099 SGYASG
-1107 GLAYMLGE
+1107 GIAGMLGE

>member
-59 IKSEADVAKYLN
+59 IRSEADVAKYLN

-153 AANENYITDTISDV
+153 AANQRLGKPKTDV
-167 NIIKNLNSMDP
+167 NTIIKNINSMEP
-178 IEAMKEA
+178 IDAMKEA

-337 ISGKNQIMGAPDGI
+337 ISGKNQIMDAPDGI

-377 LGYGKDRFKV
+377 FGFGKDRFKV

-418 GSVIRNLETGDNEYQ
+418 GSVIRNLETGDNDYQ
-433 VKFLKNLASGG
+433 VKFLNNKKKFEAGG
-444 RVGLKGGGM
+444 RVGLK
-453 DMGAGSSK
+453 
-461 SSKSSGPA
+461 
-469 GGASSG
+469 
-475 GNYGGNNFKSD
+475 
-486 PDDNREQYGAQGQ
+486 
-499 YSRPPSTPSD
+499 D
-509 GGDNREQYGAQGQY
+509 GG
-523 QRPQLFNS
+523 
-531 QGLGVT
+531 
-537 PFNLSNKNFAKL
+537 K
-549 VGPALIQYRIL
+549 
-560 QKKKAME
+560 
-567 QLGGD
+567 
-572 PFTPQDQNILDE
+572 
-584 LNQMNEEEKIYSLPI
+584 
-599 TAANGGRVGLRYGGD
+599 
-614 TMGGINDKSIS
+614 
-625 SPGPDRSKVSEQQ
+625 
-638 ERNHQEAISR
+638 
-648 ARDSQQYDYT
+648 
-658 APKQIA
+658 
-664 KQIAINTGKNL
+664 
-675 AGQKI
+675 
-680 ASVLGIGTGPIGIL
+680 
-694 IALKGLYDQT
+694 
-704 KNPVYSEEDVTYG
+704 
-717 FPYQT
+717 
-722 GGRVGLK
+722 
-729 GGGRTITL
+729 TITL

-895 VGKKGV
+895 VGKKEV

-991 GMADE
+991 GRADE

-1016 VGPDNTDIE
+1016 TGPDNTDIE

-1046 TFATGKGPTMKEIV
+1046 TFATGKDPTMKEIV

-1066 DLTRAVNENDYEAA
+1066 DFTRAVNENDYEAA

-1086 YGDGPEDYYSDDY
+1086 YGDVPEPDFPDDY
-1099 RDYRYASG
+1099 SGYASG
-1107 GLAYMLGE
+1107 GIAGMLGE

>member
-99 GKRGEVVDM
+99 GKRGTVVDM
-108 KGNVIPEGSGIM
+108 KGKVIPKESGIM

-125 ESLMKSGDVTKGTV
+125 ESLMKSGDVTK
-139 TKKSKKVTDRDMFR
+139 KSKKVTDRDMFK
-153 AANENYITDTISDV
+153 AANENYITDTISK
-167 NIIKNLNSMDP
+167 IKSMDP

-291 VKAYGLAEGGRTG
+291 VKAYGLANGGRA
-304 YKEGLTAKQFKR
+304 EF
-316 QETENLAAKINEYF
+316 
-330 DIKGSGS
+330 
-337 ISGKNQIMGAPDGI
+337 
-351 TANTETFNAIINMDI
+351 
-366 PIIEK
+366 
-371 INLLGS
+371 
-377 LGYGKDRFKV
+377 
-387 EKGDEELFLGEGGYK
+387 
-402 DRNIG
+402 
-407 LGFNQGGEGLS
+407 
-418 GSVIRNLETGDNEYQ
+418 
-433 VKFLKNLASGG
+433 
-444 RVGLKGGGM
+444 KGGGM

-509 GGDNREQYGAQGQY
+509 GGGDNKINLINTLNKF
-523 QRPQLFNS
+523 RPDTFVNPYNFSVDL
-531 QGLGVT
+531 
-537 PFNLSNKNFAKL
+537 NKNI
-549 VGPALIQYRIL
+549 GPFGLNSFINTLGIL
-560 QKKKAME
+560 GIDDPRTPEDESE
-567 QLGGD
+567 QDDYGISASYIRDLLGGD
-572 PFTPQDQNILDE
+572 LVLGAGYSPTTGTNLGLSFSKQF
-584 LNQMNEEEKIYSLPI
+584 NQ
-599 TAANGGRVGLRYGGD
+599 GGRVNYNEGSLDPDTGSTGNAMLDFINRGGLKNAI
-614 TMGGINDKSIS
+614 T
-625 SPGPDRSKVSEQQ
+625 QQ
-638 ERNHQEAISR
+638 
-648 ARDSQQYDYT
+648 
-658 APKQIA
+658 
-664 KQIAINTGKNL
+664 
-675 AGQKI
+675 
-680 ASVLGIGTGPIGIL
+680 
-694 IALKGLYDQT
+694 
-704 KNPVYSEEDVTYG
+704 
-717 FPYQT
+717 YQT
-722 GGRVGLK
+722 GGRV
-729 GGGRTITL
+729 
-737 MDGTKV
+737 
-743 YIPEG
+743 
-748 STTSSGGLK
+748 
-757 DRIYSSS
+757 
-764 KGDLLR
+764 
-770 EDIVRLM
+770 
-777 SFESGGRVGLRG
+777 
-789 GGADFIPT
+789 
-797 EKMNTDRM
+797 
-805 KVIREFLKRK
+805 
-815 IPHLDSG
+815 
-822 PIDKSILYDLQ
+822 
-833 EALSSGSGLFPGY
+833 
-846 DVRNDLPREVEA
+846 
-858 KGGGRI
+858 

-883 AGIGAIKSGIMG
+883 AGIGAIKSGIIG
-895 VGKKGV
+895 AGKKGV

-1016 VGPDNTDIE
+1016 TGPDNTDIE

-1086 YGDGPEDYYSDDY
+1086 YGDVPEPDFPDDY
-1099 RDYRYASG
+1099 SGYASG
-1107 GLAYMLGE
+1107 GIAGMLGE

>member
-59 IKSEADVAKYLN
+59 IRSEADVAKYLN

-153 AANENYITDTISDV
+153 AANQRLGKPKTDV
-167 NIIKNLNSMDP
+167 NTIIKNINSMEP
-178 IEAMKEA
+178 IDAMKEA

-304 YKEGLTAKQFKR
+304 YKEGFMAKQFKR

-337 ISGKNQIMGAPDGI
+337 ISGKNQIVGAPDGI

-377 LGYGKDRFKV
+377 FGFGKDRFKV

-407 LGFNQGGEGLS
+407 LGFNQGGEGFS
-418 GSVIRNLETGDNEYQ
+418 GSVIRNLERGDNDYQ
-433 VKFLKNLASGG
+433 VKFLKKFASGG
-444 RVGLKGGGM
+444 RVGLR
-453 DMGAGSSK
+453 
-461 SSKSSGPA
+461 
-469 GGASSG
+469 
-475 GNYGGNNFKSD
+475 YGGDTMGGINDKSISSPGPDRSKVSAQQERNNQAAVREAQAFNQKKEETI
-486 PDDNREQYGAQGQ
+486 NRIKKAQPKQSPIKTFFNPRLQKHFDQNQMLKDAVARGEITPEQYNQLGGYDVQQTLSLGNPVLGGIGNLIGSTGYNVVQSLKGEQPFSDIPGDVMRNVQGGFGLISPELKQTYKNILAQG
-499 YSRPPSTPSD
+499 
-509 GGDNREQYGAQGQY
+509 AGQY
-523 QRPQLFNS
+523 Q
-531 QGLGVT
+531 T
-537 PFNLSNKNFAKL
+537 
-549 VGPALIQYRIL
+549 
-560 QKKKAME
+560 
-567 QLGGD
+567 
-572 PFTPQDQNILDE
+572 
-584 LNQMNEEEKIYSLPI
+584 
-599 TAANGGRVGLRYGGD
+599 GGRVGLRYGGD

-638 ERNHQEAISR
+638 ERNNQEAISR

-664 KQIAINTGKNL
+664 KDIAINTGKNL
-675 AGQKI
+675 IGKKI
-680 ASVLGIGTGPIGIL
+680 ASTLGIGTGPIGIL

-722 GGRVGLK
+722 GGRVGL
-729 GGGRTITL
+729 
-737 MDGTKV
+737 
-743 YIPEG
+743 
-748 STTSSGGLK
+748 
-757 DRIYSSS
+757 
-764 KGDLLR
+764 
-770 EDIVRLM
+770 
-777 SFESGGRVGLRG
+777 
-789 GGADFIPT
+789 
-797 EKMNTDRM
+797 
-805 KVIREFLKRK
+805 
-815 IPHLDSG
+815 
-822 PIDKSILYDLQ
+822 
-833 EALSSGSGLFPGY
+833 
-846 DVRNDLPREVEA
+846 
-858 KGGGRI
+858 
-864 GLAGGMTRRAFL
+864 AGGMTRRAFL

-895 VGKKGV
+895 VGKKEV

-1005 RFDVVETEPRY
+1005 RFDVVETEP
-1016 VGPDNTDIE
+1016 
-1025 FIGESGGPNIS
+1025 
-1036 FIESDVTNLK
+1036 
-1046 TFATGKGPTMKEIV
+1046 
-1060 KSKKRK
+1060 
-1066 DLTRAVNENDYEAA
+1066 
-1080 EYLGGK
+1080 
-1086 YGDGPEDYYSDDY
+1086 
-1099 RDYRYASG
+1099 
-1107 GLAYMLGE
+1107 LAYMLGE

>member
-1 MGPKALIFI
+1 MNQYELKKQIFFWSSLTINILKQESDAYANAPSKFDYDIRANEAAGQFTPEQITGSLGDNQLGGFVGDAAALALF
-10 HSLARKSLTKGQGSG
+10 HSLFLVLLCSGSNTGCFRKQNWYLDLEYTGCCKSFNEREQPISTAINRGAGVLESTALGKGG
-25 ITKIPSAMQAEAKA
+25 
-39 SEIFTNLVEAGLKP
+39 FGLISP
-53 EMMDDF
+53 EL
-59 IKSEADVAKYLN
+59 KQTYKN
-71 ILDAYKRER
+71 ILAQGAGQYQ
-80 MKPIPADSPRGKEI
+80 
-94 TEALF
+94 T
-99 GKRGEVVDM
+99 
-108 KGNVIPEGSGIM
+108 
-120 GGESI
+120 
-125 ESLMKSGDVTKGTV
+125 
-139 TKKSKKVTDRDMFR
+139 
-153 AANENYITDTISDV
+153 
-167 NIIKNLNSMDP
+167 
-178 IEAMKEA
+178 
-185 NKVIK
+185 
-190 REGPYKNLN
+190 
-199 QQQAKKILEDTED
+199 
-212 HIFERDVTPMDEDFA
+212 
-227 AGGVAGLLG
+227 GGVAGLLG

-377 LGYGKDRFKV
+377 FGFGKDRFKV

-418 GSVIRNLETGDNEYQ
+418 GSVIRNLETGDNDYQ
-433 VKFLKNLASGG
+433 VKFLKKFAS
-444 RVGLKGGGM
+444 
-453 DMGAGSSK
+453 
-461 SSKSSGPA
+461 
-469 GGASSG
+469 
-475 GNYGGNNFKSD
+475 
-486 PDDNREQYGAQGQ
+486 
-499 YSRPPSTPSD
+499 
-509 GGDNREQYGAQGQY
+509 
-523 QRPQLFNS
+523 
-531 QGLGVT
+531 
-537 PFNLSNKNFAKL
+537 
-549 VGPALIQYRIL
+549 
-560 QKKKAME
+560 
-567 QLGGD
+567 
-572 PFTPQDQNILDE
+572 
-584 LNQMNEEEKIYSLPI
+584 
-599 TAANGGRVGLRYGGD
+599 GGRVGLRYGGD
-614 TMGGINDKSIS
+614 TMGGINDKSVS

-638 ERNHQEAISR
+638 ERNNQEAISR

-664 KQIAINTGKNL
+664 KDIAINTGKNL
-675 AGQKI
+675 IGKKI
-680 ASVLGIGTGPIGIL
+680 ASTLGIGTGPIGIL

-722 GGRVGLK
+722 GGRVGL
-729 GGGRTITL
+729 
-737 MDGTKV
+737 
-743 YIPEG
+743 
-748 STTSSGGLK
+748 
-757 DRIYSSS
+757 
-764 KGDLLR
+764 
-770 EDIVRLM
+770 
-777 SFESGGRVGLRG
+777 
-789 GGADFIPT
+789 
-797 EKMNTDRM
+797 
-805 KVIREFLKRK
+805 
-815 IPHLDSG
+815 
-822 PIDKSILYDLQ
+822 
-833 EALSSGSGLFPGY
+833 
-846 DVRNDLPREVEA
+846 
-858 KGGGRI
+858 
-864 GLAGGMTRRAFL
+864 AGGMTRRAFL

-895 VGKKGV
+895 VGKKEV

-1016 VGPDNTDIE
+1016 TGPDNTDIE

-1086 YGDGPEDYYSDDY
+1086 YGDVPEPDFPDDY
-1099 RDYRYASG
+1099 SGYASG
-1107 GLAYMLGE
+1107 GIAGMLGE

>member
-80 MKPIPADSPRGKEI
+80 MKPIPADSPRGREI

-108 KGNVIPEGSGIM
+108 KGKVIPKGSGIM

-125 ESLMKSGDVTKGTV
+125 ESLMKSEDKGTV

-153 AANENYITDTISDV
+153 AANENYITDTISK
-167 NIIKNLNSMDP
+167 IKSMDP

-212 HIFERDVTPMDEDFA
+212 HIFERNVTDEDF
-227 AGGVAGLLG
+227 
-236 ERTGYAQG
+236 
-244 TDVFRRQKKE
+244 
-254 IPEEIKKKIFEMIMG
+254 
-269 TRNLGKVIENSE
+269 
-281 RTKSRIGSEG
+281 
-291 VKAYGLAEGGRTG
+291 
-304 YKEGLTAKQFKR
+304 
-316 QETENLAAKINEYF
+316 
-330 DIKGSGS
+330 
-337 ISGKNQIMGAPDGI
+337 
-351 TANTETFNAIINMDI
+351 
-366 PIIEK
+366 
-371 INLLGS
+371 
-377 LGYGKDRFKV
+377 
-387 EKGDEELFLGEGGYK
+387 
-402 DRNIG
+402 
-407 LGFNQGGEGLS
+407 
-418 GSVIRNLETGDNEYQ
+418 
-433 VKFLKNLASGG
+433 ASGG
-444 RVGLKGGGM
+444 RVGLRYGGDTMGGINDKSVSSPGPDRSKVSAQQERNHQAAVREAQAFNQKKEETINRIKEAQPKQSPIKTFFNPRLQKHFDQNQMLKDAVARGEITPEQYNELGGYDVQQTLSLGNPLLGGIGNLIGSTGYNIVQSLKDGQSFGDAAGDVYRNVKGGLGLI
-453 DMGAGSSK
+453 SPELK
-461 SSKSSGPA
+461 QTYK
-469 GGASSG
+469 
-475 GNYGGNNFKSD
+475 NIL
-486 PDDNREQYGAQGQ
+486 AQG
-499 YSRPPSTPSD
+499 
-509 GGDNREQYGAQGQY
+509 AGQY
-523 QRPQLFNS
+523 Q
-531 QGLGVT
+531 T
-537 PFNLSNKNFAKL
+537 
-549 VGPALIQYRIL
+549 
-560 QKKKAME
+560 
-567 QLGGD
+567 
-572 PFTPQDQNILDE
+572 
-584 LNQMNEEEKIYSLPI
+584 
-599 TAANGGRVGLRYGGD
+599 GGRVGLRYGGD

-638 ERNHQEAISR
+638 ERSNQEAISR
-648 ARDSQQYDYT
+648 ARNSQQYDYT

-664 KQIAINTGKNL
+664 KDIAVNTGKNL
-675 AGQKI
+675 IGKKI
-680 ASVLGIGTGPIGIL
+680 ASTLGIGTGPIGIL

-722 GGRVGLK
+722 GGRVGL
-729 GGGRTITL
+729 
-737 MDGTKV
+737 
-743 YIPEG
+743 
-748 STTSSGGLK
+748 
-757 DRIYSSS
+757 
-764 KGDLLR
+764 
-770 EDIVRLM
+770 
-777 SFESGGRVGLRG
+777 
-789 GGADFIPT
+789 
-797 EKMNTDRM
+797 
-805 KVIREFLKRK
+805 
-815 IPHLDSG
+815 
-822 PIDKSILYDLQ
+822 
-833 EALSSGSGLFPGY
+833 
-846 DVRNDLPREVEA
+846 
-858 KGGGRI
+858 
-864 GLAGGMTRRAFL
+864 AGGMTRRAFL

-895 VGKKGV
+895 SGKKGV

-1016 VGPDNTDIE
+1016 TGPDNTDIE

-1086 YGDGPEDYYSDDY
+1086 YGDAPEPDFPDDY
-1099 RDYRYASG
+1099 SGYASG

>member
-1 MGPKALIFI
+1 MLSKALTFI

-71 ILDAYKRER
+71 ILDAYKKER
-80 MKPIPADSPRGKEI
+80 MKPIPADSPRGREI

-99 GKRGEVVDM
+99 GKRGTVVDM

-139 TKKSKKVTDRDMFR
+139 TKKSKKVTDRDMFK
-153 AANENYITDTISDV
+153 AANENYITDTISK
-167 NIIKNLNSMDP
+167 IKSMDP

-337 ISGKNQIMGAPDGI
+337 KSGKNQIMGAPDGI
-351 TANTETFNAIINMDI
+351 TADTETFNAIINMDI
-366 PIIEK
+366 PIKEK

-377 LGYGKDRFKV
+377 FGFGKDRFKV

-418 GSVIRNLETGDNEYQ
+418 GSVIRNLETGDNDYQ
-433 VKFLKNLASGG
+433 VKFLKKFAS
-444 RVGLKGGGM
+444 
-453 DMGAGSSK
+453 
-461 SSKSSGPA
+461 
-469 GGASSG
+469 
-475 GNYGGNNFKSD
+475 
-486 PDDNREQYGAQGQ
+486 
-499 YSRPPSTPSD
+499 
-509 GGDNREQYGAQGQY
+509 
-523 QRPQLFNS
+523 
-531 QGLGVT
+531 
-537 PFNLSNKNFAKL
+537 
-549 VGPALIQYRIL
+549 
-560 QKKKAME
+560 
-567 QLGGD
+567 
-572 PFTPQDQNILDE
+572 
-584 LNQMNEEEKIYSLPI
+584 
-599 TAANGGRVGLRYGGD
+599 GGRVGLRYGGD

-625 SPGPDRSKVSEQQ
+625 SPGPDRFKVSEQQ
-638 ERNHQEAISR
+638 ELNNQEAISR

-658 APKQIA
+658 VPKQIV
-664 KQIAINTGKNL
+664 KDIAINTGKNL

-680 ASVLGIGTGPIGIL
+680 ASALGIGTGPFGIML
-694 IALKGLYDQT
+694 ALKGLYDQT
-704 KNPVYSEEDVTYG
+704 RNPVYSEEDLTYG
-717 FPYQT
+717 VPYQT
-722 GGRVGLK
+722 GGRV
-729 GGGRTITL
+729 
-737 MDGTKV
+737 
-743 YIPEG
+743 
-748 STTSSGGLK
+748 
-757 DRIYSSS
+757 
-764 KGDLLR
+764 
-770 EDIVRLM
+770 
-777 SFESGGRVGLRG
+777 
-789 GGADFIPT
+789 
-797 EKMNTDRM
+797 
-805 KVIREFLKRK
+805 
-815 IPHLDSG
+815 
-822 PIDKSILYDLQ
+822 
-833 EALSSGSGLFPGY
+833 
-846 DVRNDLPREVEA
+846 
-858 KGGGRI
+858 

-895 VGKKGV
+895 VGKKEV
-901 AKKVVKEVIKTPPV
+901 AKKVVKEVIKTPNAP
-915 AGKPEWFDALINKV
+915 GKPEWFDALVNKV

-940 ATKDREIVHT
+940 AIKDRQTVHT
-950 KKLNDQESVTVTQD
+950 KKIDNDSEVTVYRN
-964 LDDGAIRVEYD
+964 LDDDSVRVEYN
-975 SPDNLGQ
+975 SPDVMLD
-982 EPVMMQFKP
+982 EPVSLTVKP
-991 GMADE
+991 GQADE
-996 TTGGKKPAD
+996 TIKKAPPAE
-1005 RFDVVETEPRY
+1005 FETYEQGFVARSN
-1016 VGPDNTDIE
+1016 GPDDYSIDPE
-1025 FIGESGGPNIS
+1025 PMIGNSIKDLET
-1036 FIESDVTNLK
+1036 DVTKLK
-1046 TFATGKGPTMKEIV
+1046 EFATGEKQTLKEFV
-1060 KSKKRK
+1060 QSKKRK
-1066 DLTRAVNENDYEAA
+1066 DKVKKINQGDIGETSDYVTKRQ
-1080 EYLGGK
+1080 G
-1086 YGDGPEDYYSDDY
+1086 DYYPEYDD
-1099 RDYRYASG
+1099 YASG
-1107 GLAYMLGE
+1107 GIAGMLGE

>member
-1 MGPKALIFI
+1 MLSKALTFI

-99 GKRGEVVDM
+99 GKRGTVVDM
-108 KGNVIPEGSGIM
+108 KGKVIPKGSGIM

-153 AANENYITDTISDV
+153 AANENYITDTISK
-167 NIIKNLNSMDP
+167 IKSMDP

-433 VKFLKNLASGG
+433 VKFLKNFASGG

-599 TAANGGRVGLRYGGD
+599 TAANGGR
-614 TMGGINDKSIS
+614 I
-625 SPGPDRSKVSEQQ
+625 
-638 ERNHQEAISR
+638 
-648 ARDSQQYDYT
+648 
-658 APKQIA
+658 
-664 KQIAINTGKNL
+664 
-675 AGQKI
+675 
-680 ASVLGIGTGPIGIL
+680 
-694 IALKGLYDQT
+694 
-704 KNPVYSEEDVTYG
+704 
-717 FPYQT
+717 
-722 GGRVGLK
+722 GLK
-729 GGGRTITL
+729 DGGKTITL

-991 GMADE
+991 GRADE

-1086 YGDGPEDYYSDDY
+1086 YGDVPEPDFPDDY
-1099 RDYRYASG
+1099 SGYASG